1 MGNDKSIGIAKII
14 ASIFNGK
21 IGVTKATDSNVIKD
35 DKPNVVREKDDISI
49 QKSSSEILKQ
59 DNITPEMFN
68 ISETK
73 DIMQESIYDNGHY
86 SDEGA
91 NYMNSDNINTNTN
104 TNSTSDTYEAIDFIE
119 NNKDEEIDNSGL
131 SIHGQ
136 NICIRLND
144 ENERRN
150 RLKTSENNLIKK
162 FPKLK
167 ELSSADIMQKIL
179 DGIFPEGFQK
189 QMYIR
194 NLTFTGKNGYD
205 VKVLGIRPERMPG
218 DFLTEYLPDNVS
230 LLFKG
235 HISGKVFRVDS
246 VFEVMNT
253 EQLDFEVDVV
263 ATPYQTPDKIHINF
277 LYDIL
282 TNAGSITEYTEEK
295 LEEWNRYLD
304 WKKELAN
311 RQIYGCKFF
320 KTGFDEEK
328 MRLNFWLVFED
339 QDKFKVF
346 KKYLSRDIQ
355 VFDNSYSKDQWHFD
369 FAGDI
374 NNTKKRFR
382 SIELG
387 RYRGVVRE
395 YYLINNREEIN
406 DNNILDNYSFTEE
419 KISIDND
426 NENEH
431 DISIENIYDAY
442 SNPYVVQ
449 VAYELNRKDKDEI
462 NQLNLTDEEAI
473 QYIYDNILGNYFKDG
488 FLALSAIGDF
498 VLIRRFQKAI
508 EQLKKDESYSPNL
521 AMWLFNVTRA
531 RISEDIDINID
542 KWLNP
547 RIEKNENQKEAVR
560 KMIAAPDLCLIQGP
574 PGTGKT
580 TVIAE
585 AIYQFVRR
593 GDRILV
599 ASQSN
604 DAVDNALER
613 LVESPDIRAI
623 RLGQKGKR
631 KRKVEDI
638 STKKFGEDEALKYYY
653 NALST
658 QLSKNWIDLWDS
670 MESDGL
676 QYDIDIRDASL
687 FQQDIANLNQE
698 LTTVNNKYVESKE
711 YLKSLN
717 MQLEKINEDNIRIE
731 KDREQYRLAVECF
744 NDEGDSQFYLSKDL
758 LRIFEK
764 ELNKLIEK
772 TTKIGI
778 FLVENILDVD
788 KVGLSKTQVDVYL
801 LSKNLKTLKGICQ
814 KIHNVKDNDSSN
826 DGDILILH
834 SQLAEIKENLF
845 ECITNGDEDEK
856 IDFYRKKIKSIQ
868 LQIDTMK
875 YSSSVVSISEIE
887 KKILNKNII
896 DNINNEPQKWLKVFS
911 DIIKQWEQSISLV
924 LNTVKNAVD
933 SRRSI
938 DATDVINRKV
948 ATEGVIVEIKEKI
961 KRIKSQQLSKS
972 QTLLKLREKYGIDAT
987 NSEEIISYIKQMKE
1001 SNSNKLNEH
1010 RSFSNDWEKT
1020 IREFKVRLE
1029 DKDSFIYDQEYYQ
1042 QIYINACNVVGI
1054 SCTDNMRNLS
1064 DNGYNDF
1071 DVVIIDEVSKATP
1084 PELLIPLMKARK
1096 AVLVGDHRQLPPM
1109 FKEHEGSYK
1118 ELVESQEDTPE
1129 EIKELLTKEN
1139 FKKFENMVTS
1149 SLFKDYFEQA
1159 SENIKHSLLVQ
1170 YRMHSDI
1177 MEIIN
1182 RFYEQRLSCGNSE
1195 EVERLE
1201 KNHDLTIKGVDGS
1214 TFIKPENH
1222 AYWIDS
1228 SALPSGRPIYEVRP
1242 NYSTSNY
1249 NVLEKYIIIEL
1260 LKKIADSYRSK
1271 GYSRE
1276 NRKTV
1281 GVISFYQMQV
1291 NEIRDV
1297 FREAKKDFDFSS
1309 IDVDINTVD
1318 RFQGKEKNIIITS
1331 LVRNNK
1337 KGHAS
1342 RHVVAFERINVA
1354 FSRAQELLIIVGAKH
1369 MYENQSVKLPNMD
1382 MPGFKTAPVYKNI
1395 MEGLNRKG
1403 CFKTCNKIITPEIEE
1418 KIIVEYKELGG
1429 K

>member
-1 MGNDKSIGIAKII
+1 MGNDKSMGIVKLIASFFNGEIGI
-14 ASIFNGK
+14 
-21 IGVTKATDSNVIKD
+21 TKATESNMIKD
-35 DKPNVVREKDDISI
+35 DKSNIIKEKNDLSTP
-49 QKSSSEILKQ
+49 KSSDKILEI
-59 DNITPEMFN
+59 DNER
-68 ISETK
+68 
-73 DIMQESIYDNGHY
+73 D
-86 SDEGA
+86 
-91 NYMNSDNINTNTN
+91 NYMNSENTYDIND
-104 TNSTSDTYEAIDFIE
+104 TSETYTVNDYVE
-119 NNKDEEIDNSGL
+119 NNIKDEEVDNSDI
-131 SIHGQ
+131 SMHGY
-136 NICIRLND
+136 NICIHLND

-150 RLKTSENNLIKK
+150 RLKTSQVNLLKK
-162 FPKLK
+162 FPKLY
-167 ELSSADIMQKIL
+167 ELPSETLMQNIL
-179 DGIFPEGFQK
+179 DGVFTEGFQK

-194 NLTFTGKNGYD
+194 NLTFTHKNGYD
-205 VKVLGIRPERMPG
+205 IKVLGIRPERTPG
-218 DFLTEYLPDNVS
+218 DFLEDYLPNNVS

-246 VFEVMNT
+246 VFEVMDT
-253 EQLDFEVDVV
+253 EQLDFEVDVN
-263 ATPYQTPDKIHINF
+263 ATPYRTPDKIRMNF

-282 TNAGSITEYTEEK
+282 ANAGSLTQYTEEK
-295 LEEWNRYLD
+295 LEEWNQYLD

-320 KTGFDEEK
+320 KIGFDEK
-328 MRLNFWLVFED
+328 QMRLNFWLVFEN
-339 QDKFKVF
+339 QDIFKAF

-355 VFDNSYSKDQWHFD
+355 VFDNSYSKDPWHFD
-369 FAGDI
+369 FAGDM
-374 NNTKKRFR
+374 NNTRQRFR

-387 RYRGVVRE
+387 RYRGIVSE
-395 YYLINNREEIN
+395 YYLKNNRDETINSDITENYFFDDVISVNDDEE
-406 DNNILDNYSFTEE
+406 
-419 KISIDND
+419 
-426 NENEH
+426 NEN
-431 DISIENIYDAY
+431 DVSIENIYNAY
-442 SNPYVVQ
+442 SNPYIVQ
-449 VAYELNRKDKDEI
+449 VAYELNYKDRDEI
-462 NQLNLTDEEAI
+462 KQLNLTDEDVI
-473 QYIYDNILGNYFKDG
+473 QYIYDNILGNYYKDG

-498 VLIRRFQKAI
+498 VLIKRFQIAI

-521 AMWLFNVTRA
+521 AMWLFNVKRA
-531 RISEDIDINID
+531 RIPEEVDIKID

-547 RIEKNENQKEAVR
+547 RIENNENQKEAVR
-560 KMIAAPDLCLIQGP
+560 KMISAPDLCLIQGP

-593 GDRILV
+593 GDRVLV

-631 KRKVEDI
+631 KRRVDDKI
-638 STKKFGEDEALKYYY
+638 TNKFGEDEALKYYY
-653 NALST
+653 NALSN
-658 QLSKNWIDLWDS
+658 QLSKTWIDLWDS
-670 MESDGL
+670 MESDGI

-687 FQQDIANLNQE
+687 FQQDLASINQE
-698 LTTVNNKYVESKE
+698 LTVVNKKYIESKE
-711 YLKSLN
+711 YLDSLN
-717 MQLEKINEDNIRIE
+717 KQLKIINDDSIKLEAD
-731 KDREQYRLAVECF
+731 KEQYRLAVECF
-744 NDEGDSQFYLSKDL
+744 NGENDLQFYLSEDL
-758 LRIFEK
+758 IRIFEK
-764 ELNKLIEK
+764 ELNNLIERTIK
-772 TTKIGI
+772 TGI
-778 FLVENILDVD
+778 ILVEERLNVD
-788 KVGLSKTQVDVYL
+788 EMGLYKVQNDVYL
-801 LSKNLKTLKGICQ
+801 ISKRLKTLKGLYK
-814 KIHNVKDNDSSN
+814 KIQNSKGDDRRHDS
-826 DGDILILH
+826 DILILN
-834 SQLAEIKENLF
+834 SQLAEINENLLV
-845 ECITNGDEDEK
+845 CIKNEDEEGKRDCINK
-856 IDFYRKKIKSIQ
+856 ISTIQ
-868 LQIDTMK
+868 LQIDK
-875 YSSSVVSISEIE
+875 LQHSSSVVSISETE
-887 KKILNKNII
+887 KIILHKNII
-896 DNINNEPQKWLKVFS
+896 EGINNDDPEKWSNTFAE
-911 DIIKQWEQSISLV
+911 IIKQWDQSIDLSL
-924 LNTVKNAVD
+924 NKIKNIIN
-933 SRRSI
+933 SRKSI
-938 DATDVINRKV
+938 DTTDIFNHKK
-948 ATEGVIVEIKEKI
+948 ATESKIVEIKEKI
-961 KRIKSQQLSKS
+961 NEIKSQQLSKS
-972 QTLLKLREKYGIDAT
+972 QTLLKLREKYGINTT
-987 NSEEIISYIKQMKE
+987 NAEEIISYIKQLKE
-1001 SNSNKLNEH
+1001 RNLNKLNEH
-1010 RSFSNDWEKT
+1010 RSLRDDWEKT
-1020 IREFKVRLE
+1020 LREFKLRLE
-1029 DKDSFIYDQEYYQ
+1029 DKDSFKYDQEYYQ
-1042 QIYINACNVVGI
+1042 QIYVNACNVVGI
-1054 SCTDNMRNLS
+1054 SCTDNMKNLS

-1159 SENIKHSLLVQ
+1159 NETIKHSLLVQ
-1170 YRMHSDI
+1170 YRMHSNI

-1222 AYWIDS
+1222 AYWVDS

-1260 LKKIADSYRSK
+1260 LKKIAHSYKEK
-1271 GYSRE
+1271 GYSKE
-1276 NRKTV
+1276 NKKTV

-1291 NEIRDV
+1291 NEIREI
-1297 FREAKKDFDFSS
+1297 FREAKNYFDFSS

-1331 LVRNNK
+1331 LVRNNR

-1342 RHVVAFERINVA
+1342 KHVVAFERINVA

-1418 KIIVEYKELGG
+1418 KIVVEYKEMGG

>member
-1 MGNDKSIGIAKII
+1 MGNDKSMGIVKLIASFFNGEIGI
-14 ASIFNGK
+14 
-21 IGVTKATDSNVIKD
+21 TKATDSNMIKD
-35 DKPNVVREKDDISI
+35 DKSNIIKEKNDLSTP
-49 QKSSSEILKQ
+49 KSSDKILEI
-59 DNITPEMFN
+59 DNER
-68 ISETK
+68 
-73 DIMQESIYDNGHY
+73 D
-86 SDEGA
+86 
-91 NYMNSDNINTNTN
+91 NYMNSENTYDIND
-104 TNSTSDTYEAIDFIE
+104 TSETYTVNDYVE
-119 NNKDEEIDNSGL
+119 NNIKDEEVDNSDI
-131 SIHGQ
+131 SMHGY

-150 RLKTSENNLIKK
+150 RLKTSQVNLLKK
-162 FPKLK
+162 FPKLY
-167 ELSSADIMQKIL
+167 ELPSETLMQNIL
-179 DGIFPEGFQK
+179 DGVFTEGFQK

-194 NLTFTGKNGYD
+194 NLTFTHKNGYD
-205 VKVLGIRPERMPG
+205 IKVLGIRPERTPG
-218 DFLTEYLPDNVS
+218 DFLEDYLPNNVS

-246 VFEVMNT
+246 VFEVMDT
-253 EQLDFEVDVV
+253 EQLDFEVDVN
-263 ATPYQTPDKIHINF
+263 ATPYRTPDKIRMNF

-282 TNAGSITEYTEEK
+282 ANAGSLTQYTEEK
-295 LEEWNRYLD
+295 LEEWNQYLD

-320 KTGFDEEK
+320 KIGFDEK
-328 MRLNFWLVFED
+328 QMRLNFWLVFEN
-339 QDKFKVF
+339 QDIFKAF

-355 VFDNSYSKDQWHFD
+355 VFDNSYSKDPWHFD
-369 FAGDI
+369 FAGDM
-374 NNTKKRFR
+374 NNTRQRFR

-387 RYRGVVRE
+387 RYRGIVSE
-395 YYLINNREEIN
+395 YYLKNNRDETINSDITENYFFDDVISVNDDEE
-406 DNNILDNYSFTEE
+406 
-419 KISIDND
+419 
-426 NENEH
+426 NEN
-431 DISIENIYDAY
+431 DVSIENIYNAY
-442 SNPYVVQ
+442 SNPYIVQ
-449 VAYELNRKDKDEI
+449 VAYELNYKDRDEI
-462 NQLNLTDEEAI
+462 KQLNLTDEDVI
-473 QYIYDNILGNYFKDG
+473 QYIYDNILGNYYKDG

-498 VLIRRFQKAI
+498 VLIKRFQIAI

-521 AMWLFNVTRA
+521 AMWLFNVKRA
-531 RISEDIDINID
+531 RIPEEVDIKID

-547 RIEKNENQKEAVR
+547 RIENNENQKEAVR
-560 KMIAAPDLCLIQGP
+560 KMISAPDLCLIQGP

-593 GDRILV
+593 GDRVLV

-631 KRKVEDI
+631 KRRVDDKI
-638 STKKFGEDEALKYYY
+638 TNKFGEDEALKYYY
-653 NALST
+653 NALSN
-658 QLSKNWIDLWDS
+658 QLSKTWIDLWDS
-670 MESDGL
+670 MESDGI

-687 FQQDIANLNQE
+687 FQQDLASINQE
-698 LTTVNNKYVESKE
+698 LTVVNKKYIESKE
-711 YLKSLN
+711 YLDSLN
-717 MQLEKINEDNIRIE
+717 KQLKIINDDSIKLEAD
-731 KDREQYRLAVECF
+731 KEQYRLAVECF
-744 NDEGDSQFYLSKDL
+744 NGENDLQFYLSEDL
-758 LRIFEK
+758 IRIFEK
-764 ELNKLIEK
+764 ELNNLIERTIK
-772 TTKIGI
+772 TGI
-778 FLVENILDVD
+778 ILVEERLNVD
-788 KVGLSKTQVDVYL
+788 EMGLYKVQNDVYL
-801 LSKNLKTLKGICQ
+801 ISKRLKTLKGLYK
-814 KIHNVKDNDSSN
+814 KIQNSKGDDRRHDS
-826 DGDILILH
+826 DILILN
-834 SQLAEIKENLF
+834 SQLAEINENLLV
-845 ECITNGDEDEK
+845 CIKNEDEEGKRDCINK
-856 IDFYRKKIKSIQ
+856 ISTIQ
-868 LQIDTMK
+868 LQIDK
-875 YSSSVVSISEIE
+875 LQHSSSVVSISETE
-887 KKILNKNII
+887 KIILHKNII
-896 DNINNEPQKWLKVFS
+896 EGINNDDPEKWSNTFAE
-911 DIIKQWEQSISLV
+911 IIKQWDQSIDLSL
-924 LNTVKNAVD
+924 NKIKNIIN
-933 SRRSI
+933 SRKSI
-938 DATDVINRKV
+938 DTTDIFNHKK
-948 ATEGVIVEIKEKI
+948 ATESKIVEIKEKI
-961 KRIKSQQLSKS
+961 NEIKSQQLSKS
-972 QTLLKLREKYGIDAT
+972 QTLLKLREKYGINTT
-987 NSEEIISYIKQMKE
+987 NAEEIISYIKQLKE
-1001 SNSNKLNEH
+1001 RNLNKLNEH
-1010 RSFSNDWEKT
+1010 RSLRDDWEKT
-1020 IREFKVRLE
+1020 LREFKLRLE
-1029 DKDSFIYDQEYYQ
+1029 DKDSFKYDQEYYQ
-1042 QIYINACNVVGI
+1042 QIYVNACNVVGI
-1054 SCTDNMRNLS
+1054 SCTDNMKNLS

-1159 SENIKHSLLVQ
+1159 NETIKHSLLVQ
-1170 YRMHSDI
+1170 YRMHSNI

-1222 AYWIDS
+1222 AYWVDS

-1260 LKKIADSYRSK
+1260 LKKIAHSYKEK
-1271 GYSRE
+1271 GYSKE
-1276 NRKTV
+1276 NKKTV

-1291 NEIRDV
+1291 NEIREI
-1297 FREAKKDFDFSS
+1297 FREAKNYFDFSS

-1331 LVRNNK
+1331 LVRNNR

-1342 RHVVAFERINVA
+1342 KHVVAFERINVA

-1418 KIIVEYKELGG
+1418 KIVVEYKEMGG

>member
-1 MGNDKSIGIAKII
+1 MENDKTIGIAKLIT
-14 ASIFNGK
+14 SFFNGG
-21 IGVTKATDSNVIKD
+21 IGITKATESNEIKD
-35 DKPNVVREKDDISI
+35 DKSNIIKEKNDLSTP
-49 QKSSSEILKQ
+49 KSSDEILEI
-59 DNITPEMFN
+59 D
-68 ISETK
+68 
-73 DIMQESIYDNGHY
+73 
-86 SDEGA
+86 
-91 NYMNSDNINTNTN
+91 NYMNSENTYDIDD
-104 TNSTSDTYEAIDFIE
+104 TSETYTVNDYVE
-119 NNKDEEIDNSGL
+119 NNIKDEEVDNSDI
-131 SIHGQ
+131 SMHGY

-150 RLKTSENNLIKK
+150 RLKTSQVNLLKK
-162 FPKLK
+162 FPKLY
-167 ELSSADIMQKIL
+167 ELPSETLMQIIL
-179 DGIFPEGFQK
+179 DGVFTEGFQK

-194 NLTFTGKNGYD
+194 NLTFTHKNGYD
-205 VKVLGIRPERMPG
+205 IKVLGIRPERTPG
-218 DFLTEYLPDNVS
+218 DFLEDYLPNNVS

-246 VFEVMNT
+246 VFEVMDT
-253 EQLDFEVDVV
+253 EQLDFEVDVN
-263 ATPYQTPDKIHINF
+263 ATPYRTPDKIRMNF

-282 TNAGSITEYTEEK
+282 ANAGSLTQYTEEK
-295 LEEWNRYLD
+295 LEEWNQYLD

-320 KTGFDEEK
+320 KIGFDEKE
-328 MRLNFWLVFED
+328 MRLNFWLVFEN
-339 QDKFKVF
+339 QDIFKAF

-355 VFDNSYSKDQWHFD
+355 VFDNSYSKDPWHFD
-369 FAGDI
+369 FAGDV
-374 NNTKKRFR
+374 NNTRQRFR

-387 RYRGVVRE
+387 RYRGIVSE
-395 YYLINNREEIN
+395 YYLKNNRDETINSDITESHFFDDDISVNDDEE
-406 DNNILDNYSFTEE
+406 
-419 KISIDND
+419 
-426 NENEH
+426 NEN
-431 DISIENIYDAY
+431 DVSIENIYNAY
-442 SNPYVVQ
+442 SNPYIVQ
-449 VAYELNRKDKDEI
+449 VAYELNHKDRDEI
-462 NQLNLTDEEAI
+462 KQLNLTDEEAI
-473 QYIYDNILGNYFKDG
+473 QYIYDNILGNYYKDG

-498 VLIRRFQKAI
+498 VLIKRFQIAI

-521 AMWLFNVTRA
+521 AMWLFNVKRA
-531 RISEDIDINID
+531 RIPEEVDIKID

-547 RIEKNENQKEAVR
+547 RIENNENQKEAVR
-560 KMIAAPDLCLIQGP
+560 KMISAPDLCLIQGP

-593 GDRILV
+593 GDRVLV

-631 KRKVEDI
+631 KRRVDDKI
-638 STKKFGEDEALKYYY
+638 TNKFGEDEALKYYY
-653 NALST
+653 NALSN
-658 QLSKNWIDLWDS
+658 QLSKTWIDLWDS
-670 MESDGL
+670 MESDGI

-687 FQQDIANLNQE
+687 FQQDLASLNQE
-698 LTTVNNKYVESKE
+698 LTVVNKEYIESKE
-711 YLKSLN
+711 YLDSLN
-717 MQLEKINEDNIRIE
+717 KQLKIINDDSIRLE
-731 KDREQYRLAVECF
+731 ADKEQYRLAVECF
-744 NDEGDSQFYLSKDL
+744 NGENDLQFYLSEDL
-758 LRIFEK
+758 IRIFEK
-764 ELNKLIEK
+764 ELNNLIER
-772 TTKIGI
+772 TIKIGV
-778 FLVENILDVD
+778 FLVDECLNIDEMGLF
-788 KVGLSKTQVDVYL
+788 KVQTDVYL
-801 LSKNLKTLKGICQ
+801 VFKKLKILKELYKKIQNSKRDDRR
-814 KIHNVKDNDSSN
+814 HDS
-826 DGDILILH
+826 DILILN
-834 SQLAEIKENLF
+834 SQLAEINENLLS
-845 ECITNGDEDEK
+845 CIKNKDDDGQRDCINK
-856 IDFYRKKIKSIQ
+856 ISSIQ
-868 LQIDTMK
+868 LQIDK
-875 YSSSVVSISEIE
+875 LQHSSSVVSISETE
-887 KKILNKNII
+887 KIILHKNII
-896 DNINNEPQKWLKVFS
+896 EGINNDDPEKWLNTFAE
-911 DIIKQWEQSISLV
+911 IIKQWDQSIDLSL
-924 LNTVKNAVD
+924 NKIKNIIN
-933 SRRSI
+933 SRKSI
-938 DATDVINRKV
+938 DTTDIFNNKE
-948 ATEGVIVEIKEKI
+948 ATESKIVEIKEKI
-961 KRIKSQQLSKS
+961 NKIKSQQLSKS
-972 QTLLKLREKYGIDAT
+972 QTLLKLREKYGINTT
-987 NSEEIISYIKQMKE
+987 NAEEIISYIKQLKE
-1001 SNSNKLNEH
+1001 SNLNKLNEH
-1010 RSFSNDWEKT
+1010 RSFRDDWEKT
-1020 IREFKVRLE
+1020 LREFKLRLE
-1029 DKDSFIYDQEYYQ
+1029 DKDSFKYDQEYYQ
-1042 QIYINACNVVGI
+1042 QIYVNACNVVGI
-1054 SCTDNMRNLS
+1054 SCTDNMKNLS

-1159 SENIKHSLLVQ
+1159 SETIKHSLLVQ

-1222 AYWIDS
+1222 AYWVDS

-1260 LKKIADSYRSK
+1260 LKKIAHSYKEK
-1271 GYSRE
+1271 GYSKE
-1276 NRKTV
+1276 NKKTV

-1291 NEIRDV
+1291 NEIREI
-1297 FREAKKDFDFSS
+1297 FREAKNYFDFSS

-1331 LVRNNK
+1331 LVRNNR

-1342 RHVVAFERINVA
+1342 KHVVAFERINVA

-1418 KIIVEYKELGG
+1418 KIVVEYKEMGG

>member
-1 MGNDKSIGIAKII
+1 MGNDKSMGIAKLI
-14 ASIFNGK
+14 ASFFNGE
-21 IGVTKATDSNVIKD
+21 IGITKATESNVIKD
-35 DKPNVVREKDDISI
+35 DKSNIIKEKNDLSTP
-49 QKSSSEILKQ
+49 KSSDKILEI
-59 DNITPEMFN
+59 DNER
-68 ISETK
+68 
-73 DIMQESIYDNGHY
+73 D
-86 SDEGA
+86 
-91 NYMNSDNINTNTN
+91 NYMNSENTYDIND
-104 TNSTSDTYEAIDFIE
+104 TSETYTVNDYVE
-119 NNKDEEIDNSGL
+119 NNIKDEEVDNSDI
-131 SIHGQ
+131 SMHGY

-150 RLKTSENNLIKK
+150 RLKTSQVNLLKK
-162 FPKLK
+162 FPKLY
-167 ELSSADIMQKIL
+167 ELPSETLMQNIL
-179 DGIFPEGFQK
+179 DGVFTEGFQK

-194 NLTFTGKNGYD
+194 NLTFTLKNGYD
-205 VKVLGIRPERMPG
+205 IKVLGIRPERTPG
-218 DFLTEYLPDNVS
+218 DFLEDYLPNNVS

-246 VFEVMNT
+246 VFEVMDT
-253 EQLDFEVDVV
+253 EQLDFEVDVN
-263 ATPYQTPDKIHINF
+263 ATPYRTPDKIRINF

-282 TNAGSITEYTEEK
+282 ANAGSLTQYTEEK
-295 LEEWNRYLD
+295 LEEWNQYLD

-320 KTGFDEEK
+320 KIGFDEEK
-328 MRLNFWLVFED
+328 MQLNFWLVFEN

-355 VFDNSYSKDQWHFD
+355 VFDNSYSKDPWHFD
-369 FAGDI
+369 FVGDI
-374 NNTKKRFR
+374 NNTRQRFR

-387 RYRGVVRE
+387 HYRGIVSE
-395 YYLINNREEIN
+395 YYLKNNIDEIINSNSTENNFFDDDISIN
-406 DNNILDNYSFTEE
+406 DDEE
-419 KISIDND
+419 
-426 NENEH
+426 NEN
-431 DISIENIYDAY
+431 DVSIENIYNAY
-442 SNPYVVQ
+442 SNPYIVQ
-449 VAYELNRKDKDEI
+449 VAYELNYKDSDEI
-462 NQLNLTDEEAI
+462 KQLDLIDEEAI
-473 QYIYDNILGNYFKDG
+473 QYIYDNILGNYYKDG

-498 VLIRRFQKAI
+498 VLIKRFQIAI
-508 EQLKKDESYSPNL
+508 DQLKKDESYSPNL
-521 AMWLFNVTRA
+521 AMWLFNVKRA
-531 RISEDIDINID
+531 RIPEEIDIKID

-547 RIEKNENQKEAVR
+547 RIENNKNQKEAVC
-560 KMIAAPDLCLIQGP
+560 KMISAPDLCLIQGP

-585 AIYQFVRR
+585 AIYQFARR
-593 GDRILV
+593 GDRVLV

-631 KRKVEDI
+631 KRRVDDKI
-638 STKKFGEDEALKYYY
+638 TNKFGEDEALKYYY
-653 NALST
+653 NALSN
-658 QLSKNWIDLWDS
+658 QLSKKWIDLWDS
-670 MESDGL
+670 MESDGI

-687 FQQDIANLNQE
+687 FQQDLASLNQE
-698 LTTVNNKYVESKE
+698 LTVVNKEYIESKE
-711 YLKSLN
+711 YLDSLN
-717 MQLEKINEDNIRIE
+717 KQLKIINDDSIKLEAD
-731 KDREQYRLAVECF
+731 KEQYRLAVECF
-744 NDEGDSQFYLSKDL
+744 NGENDLQFYLSEDL
-758 LRIFEK
+758 IRIFEK
-764 ELNKLIEK
+764 ELNNLIERTIK
-772 TTKIGI
+772 TGI
-778 FLVENILDVD
+778 ILVEERLNVD
-788 KVGLSKTQVDVYL
+788 EMGLYKVQNDVYL
-801 LSKNLKTLKGICQ
+801 ISKRLKTLKGLYK
-814 KIHNVKDNDSSN
+814 KIQNLKGDDRRHDS
-826 DGDILILH
+826 DILILN
-834 SQLAEIKENLF
+834 SQLAEINENLLV
-845 ECITNGDEDEK
+845 CIKNEDEEGKRDCINK
-856 IDFYRKKIKSIQ
+856 ISSIQ
-868 LQIDTMK
+868 LQIDK
-875 YSSSVVSISEIE
+875 LQHFSSVVSISETE
-887 KKILNKNII
+887 KIILHKNII
-896 DNINNEPQKWLKVFS
+896 EGINNDDPEKWSNTFAE
-911 DIIKQWEQSISLV
+911 IIKQWDQSIDLSL
-924 LNTVKNAVD
+924 NKIKNIIN
-933 SRRSI
+933 SRKSI
-938 DATDVINRKV
+938 DTTDIFNHKK
-948 ATEGVIVEIKEKI
+948 ATESKIVEIKEKI
-961 KRIKSQQLSKS
+961 NEIKSQQLSKS
-972 QTLLKLREKYGIDAT
+972 QTLLKLREKYGINTT
-987 NSEEIISYIKQMKE
+987 NAEEIILYIKQLKE
-1001 SNSNKLNEH
+1001 SNLNKLNEH
-1010 RSFSNDWEKT
+1010 RSLRDDWEKT
-1020 IREFKVRLE
+1020 LREFKLRLE
-1029 DKDSFIYDQEYYQ
+1029 DKDSFKYDQEYYQ
-1042 QIYINACNVVGI
+1042 QIYVNACNVVGI
-1054 SCTDNMRNLS
+1054 SCTDNMKNLS

-1118 ELVESQEDTPE
+1118 ELVESQEDAPE
-1129 EIKELLTKEN
+1129 EIKELLNKEN

-1159 SENIKHSLLVQ
+1159 SETIKHSLLVQ

-1222 AYWIDS
+1222 AYWVDS
-1228 SALPSGRPIYEVRP
+1228 SALPCGRPIYEVRP

-1260 LKKIADSYRSK
+1260 LKKIAHSYKEK
-1271 GYSRE
+1271 GYSKE
-1276 NRKTV
+1276 NKKTV

-1291 NEIRDV
+1291 NEIREI
-1297 FREAKKDFDFSS
+1297 FREAKNYFDFSS

-1331 LVRNNK
+1331 LVRNNR

-1342 RHVVAFERINVA
+1342 KHVVAFERINVA

-1418 KIIVEYKELGG
+1418 KIVVEYKEKGG
-1429 K
+1429 I

>member
-1 MGNDKSIGIAKII
+1 MENDKTIGIVKLI
-14 ASIFNGK
+14 ASFFNGG
-21 IGVTKATDSNVIKD
+21 IGITKATESNVIKD
-35 DKPNVVREKDDISI
+35 DKSNIIKEKNDLSI
-49 QKSSSEILKQ
+49 PKSSDEILEI
-59 DNITPEMFN
+59 DNER
-68 ISETK
+68 
-73 DIMQESIYDNGHY
+73 D
-86 SDEGA
+86 
-91 NYMNSDNINTNTN
+91 NYMNSENTYDIND
-104 TNSTSDTYEAIDFIE
+104 TSETSETYIVNDYVE
-119 NNKDEEIDNSGL
+119 NNIKDEEVDNSDI
-131 SIHGQ
+131 SMHGY

-144 ENERRN
+144 ENKRRN
-150 RLKTSENNLIKK
+150 RLKTSQINLLKK
-162 FPKLK
+162 FPKLY
-167 ELSSADIMQKIL
+167 ELPSETLMQNIL
-179 DGIFPEGFQK
+179 DGVFTEGFQK

-194 NLTFTGKNGYD
+194 NLTFTHKNGYD
-205 VKVLGIRPERMPG
+205 IKVLGIRPERTPG
-218 DFLTEYLPDNVS
+218 DFLEDYLPNNVS

-235 HISGKVFRVDS
+235 HIAGKEFRVDS
-246 VFEVMNT
+246 VYEVMDT
-253 EQLDFEVDVV
+253 EQLDFEVDVN
-263 ATPYQTPDKIHINF
+263 ATPYRTPDKIRMNF

-282 TNAGSITEYTEEK
+282 ANAGSLTQYTEEK
-295 LEEWNRYLD
+295 LEEWNQYLD

-320 KTGFDEEK
+320 KIGFDENK
-328 MRLNFWLVFED
+328 MRLNFWLVFEN
-339 QDKFKVF
+339 QDIFKAF

-355 VFDNSYSKDQWHFD
+355 VFDNSYSKDPWHFD
-369 FAGDI
+369 FAGDM
-374 NNTKKRFR
+374 NNTRQRFR

-387 RYRGVVRE
+387 RYRGIVSE
-395 YYLINNREEIN
+395 YYLKNNRNKIIDSDSTENHFFDDDISIN
-406 DNNILDNYSFTEE
+406 DDEE
-419 KISIDND
+419 
-426 NENEH
+426 NEN
-431 DISIENIYDAY
+431 DVSIENIYNAY
-442 SNPYVVQ
+442 SNPYIIQ
-449 VAYELNRKDKDEI
+449 VAYELNHKDMDEI
-462 NQLNLTDEEAI
+462 KQLNLNDEEAI
-473 QYIYDNILGNYFKDG
+473 QYIYNNILGNYYKDG

-498 VLIRRFQKAI
+498 VLIKRFQIAI

-521 AMWLFNVTRA
+521 AMWLFNVKRA
-531 RISEDIDINID
+531 RIPEEIDIKID

-547 RIEKNENQKEAVR
+547 RIENNENQKEAVR
-560 KMIAAPDLCLIQGP
+560 KMISAPDLCLIQGP

-593 GDRILV
+593 GDRVLV

-631 KRKVEDI
+631 KRRVDDKI
-638 STKKFGEDEALKYYY
+638 TNKFGEDEALKYYY
-653 NALST
+653 NALSN
-658 QLSKNWIDLWDS
+658 QLSKTWIDLWDS
-670 MESDGL
+670 MESDGI

-687 FQQDIANLNQE
+687 FQQDLASLNQE
-698 LTTVNNKYVESKE
+698 LTVVNKKYIESKE
-711 YLKSLN
+711 YLDSLN
-717 MQLEKINEDNIRIE
+717 KQLEIINGDSIKLEAD
-731 KDREQYRLAVECF
+731 KKQYRLAVECF
-744 NDEGDSQFYLSKDL
+744 NGENDLQFYLSEDL
-758 LRIFEK
+758 IRIFEK
-764 ELNKLIEK
+764 ELNNLIERTIK
-772 TTKIGI
+772 TGI
-778 FLVENILDVD
+778 ILVEERLNVD
-788 KVGLSKTQVDVYL
+788 EMGLYKVQNDVYL
-801 LSKNLKTLKGICQ
+801 ISKRLKTLKGLYK
-814 KIHNVKDNDSSN
+814 KIQNSKGDDRRHDS
-826 DGDILILH
+826 DILILN
-834 SQLAEIKENLF
+834 SQLAEINENLLI
-845 ECITNGDEDEK
+845 CIKNEDEEGKRDCINK
-856 IDFYRKKIKSIQ
+856 ISSIQ
-868 LQIDTMK
+868 LQIDK
-875 YSSSVVSISEIE
+875 LQHSSSVVSISETE
-887 KKILNKNII
+887 KIILHKNII
-896 DNINNEPQKWLKVFS
+896 EGINNDDPEKWSNTFAE
-911 DIIKQWEQSISLV
+911 IIKQWDQSIDLSL
-924 LNTVKNAVD
+924 NKIKNIIN
-933 SRRSI
+933 SRKSI
-938 DATDVINRKV
+938 DTTDIFNHQK
-948 ATEGVIVEIKEKI
+948 ATESKIVEIKEKI
-961 KRIKSQQLSKS
+961 NEIKSQQLSKS
-972 QTLLKLREKYGIDAT
+972 QTLLKLREKYGINTT
-987 NSEEIISYIKQMKE
+987 NAEEIISYIKQLKE
-1001 SNSNKLNEH
+1001 SNLNKLNEH
-1010 RSFSNDWEKT
+1010 RSLRDDWEKT
-1020 IREFKVRLE
+1020 LREFKLRLE
-1029 DKDSFIYDQEYYQ
+1029 DKDSFKYDQEYYQ
-1042 QIYINACNVVGI
+1042 QIYVNACNVVGI
-1054 SCTDNMRNLS
+1054 SCTDNMKNLS

-1118 ELVESQEDTPE
+1118 ELVESQDDTPE

-1159 SENIKHSLLVQ
+1159 SETIKHSLLVQ

-1222 AYWIDS
+1222 AYWVDS

-1260 LKKIADSYRSK
+1260 LKKIAHSYKEK
-1271 GYSRE
+1271 GYSKE
-1276 NRKTV
+1276 NKKTV

-1291 NEIRDV
+1291 NEIREI
-1297 FREAKKDFDFSS
+1297 FREAKNYFDFSS

-1331 LVRNNK
+1331 LVRNNR

-1342 RHVVAFERINVA
+1342 KHVVAFERINVA

-1418 KIIVEYKELGG
+1418 KIVDEYKEMGG

>member
-1 MGNDKSIGIAKII
+1 MGNDKSMGIVKLIASFFNGEIGI
-14 ASIFNGK
+14 
-21 IGVTKATDSNVIKD
+21 TKATESNMIKD
-35 DKPNVVREKDDISI
+35 DKSNIIKEKNDLSTP
-49 QKSSSEILKQ
+49 KSSDKILEI
-59 DNITPEMFN
+59 DNER
-68 ISETK
+68 
-73 DIMQESIYDNGHY
+73 D
-86 SDEGA
+86 
-91 NYMNSDNINTNTN
+91 NYMNSENTYDIND
-104 TNSTSDTYEAIDFIE
+104 TSETYTVNDYVE
-119 NNKDEEIDNSGL
+119 NNIKDEEVDNSDI
-131 SIHGQ
+131 SMHGY

-150 RLKTSENNLIKK
+150 RLKTSQVNLLKK
-162 FPKLK
+162 FPKLY
-167 ELSSADIMQKIL
+167 ELPSETLMQNIL
-179 DGIFPEGFQK
+179 DGVFTEGFQK
-189 QMYIR
+189 QMYIK
-194 NLTFTGKNGYD
+194 NLTFTHKNGYD
-205 VKVLGIRPERMPG
+205 IKVLGIRPERTPG
-218 DFLTEYLPDNVS
+218 DFLEDYLPNNVS

-246 VFEVMNT
+246 VFEVMDT
-253 EQLDFEVDVV
+253 EQLDFEVDVN
-263 ATPYQTPDKIHINF
+263 ATPYRTPDKIRMNF

-282 TNAGSITEYTEEK
+282 ANAGSLTQYTEEK
-295 LEEWNRYLD
+295 LEEWNQYLD

-320 KTGFDEEK
+320 KIGFDEK
-328 MRLNFWLVFED
+328 QMRLNFWLVFEN
-339 QDKFKVF
+339 QDIFKAF

-355 VFDNSYSKDQWHFD
+355 VFDNSYSKDPWHFD
-369 FAGDI
+369 FAGDM
-374 NNTKKRFR
+374 NNTRQRFR

-387 RYRGVVRE
+387 RYRGIVSE
-395 YYLINNREEIN
+395 YYLKNNRDETINSDITENYFFDDVISVNDDEE
-406 DNNILDNYSFTEE
+406 
-419 KISIDND
+419 
-426 NENEH
+426 NEN
-431 DISIENIYDAY
+431 DVSIENIYNAY
-442 SNPYVVQ
+442 SNPYIVQ
-449 VAYELNRKDKDEI
+449 VAYELNYKDRDEI
-462 NQLNLTDEEAI
+462 KQLNLTDEDVI
-473 QYIYDNILGNYFKDG
+473 QYIYDNILGNYYKDG

-498 VLIRRFQKAI
+498 VLIKRFQIAI

-521 AMWLFNVTRA
+521 AMWLFNVKRA
-531 RISEDIDINID
+531 RIPEEVDIKID

-547 RIEKNENQKEAVR
+547 RIENNENQKEAVR
-560 KMIAAPDLCLIQGP
+560 KMISAPDLCLIQGP

-593 GDRILV
+593 GDRVLV

-631 KRKVEDI
+631 KRRVDDKI
-638 STKKFGEDEALKYYY
+638 TNKFGEDEALKYYY
-653 NALST
+653 NALSN
-658 QLSKNWIDLWDS
+658 QLSKTWIDLWDS
-670 MESDGL
+670 MESDGI

-687 FQQDIANLNQE
+687 FQQDLASINQE
-698 LTTVNNKYVESKE
+698 LTVVNKKYIESKE
-711 YLKSLN
+711 YLDSLN
-717 MQLEKINEDNIRIE
+717 KQLKIINDDSIKLEAD
-731 KDREQYRLAVECF
+731 KEQYRLAVECF
-744 NDEGDSQFYLSKDL
+744 NGENDLQFYLSEDL
-758 LRIFEK
+758 IRIFEK
-764 ELNKLIEK
+764 ELNNLIERTIK
-772 TTKIGI
+772 TGI
-778 FLVENILDVD
+778 ILVEERLNVD
-788 KVGLSKTQVDVYL
+788 EMGLYKVQNDVYL
-801 LSKNLKTLKGICQ
+801 ISKRLKTLKGLYK
-814 KIHNVKDNDSSN
+814 KIQNSKGDDRRHDS
-826 DGDILILH
+826 DILILN
-834 SQLAEIKENLF
+834 SQLAEINENLLV
-845 ECITNGDEDEK
+845 CIKNEDEEGKRDCINK
-856 IDFYRKKIKSIQ
+856 ISTIQ
-868 LQIDTMK
+868 LQIDK
-875 YSSSVVSISEIE
+875 LQHSSSVVSISETE
-887 KKILNKNII
+887 KIILHKNII
-896 DNINNEPQKWLKVFS
+896 EGINNDDPEKWSNTFAE
-911 DIIKQWEQSISLV
+911 IIKQWDQSIDLSL
-924 LNTVKNAVD
+924 NKIKNIIN
-933 SRRSI
+933 SRKSI
-938 DATDVINRKV
+938 DTTDIFNHKK
-948 ATEGVIVEIKEKI
+948 ATESKIVEIKEKI
-961 KRIKSQQLSKS
+961 NEIKSQQLSKS
-972 QTLLKLREKYGIDAT
+972 QTLLKLREKYGINTT
-987 NSEEIISYIKQMKE
+987 NAEEIISYIKQLKE
-1001 SNSNKLNEH
+1001 RNLNKLNEH
-1010 RSFSNDWEKT
+1010 RSLRDDWEKT
-1020 IREFKVRLE
+1020 LREFKLRLE
-1029 DKDSFIYDQEYYQ
+1029 DKDSFKYDQEYYQ
-1042 QIYINACNVVGI
+1042 QIYVNACNVVGI
-1054 SCTDNMRNLS
+1054 SCTDNMKNLS

-1159 SENIKHSLLVQ
+1159 NETIKHSLLVQ
-1170 YRMHSDI
+1170 YRMHSNI

-1222 AYWIDS
+1222 AYWVDS

-1260 LKKIADSYRSK
+1260 LKKIAHSYKEK
-1271 GYSRE
+1271 GYSKE
-1276 NRKTV
+1276 NKKTV

-1291 NEIRDV
+1291 NEIREI
-1297 FREAKKDFDFSS
+1297 FREAKNYFDFSS

-1331 LVRNNK
+1331 LVRNNR

-1342 RHVVAFERINVA
+1342 KHVVAFERINVA

-1418 KIIVEYKELGG
+1418 KIVVEYKEMGG

>member
-1 MGNDKSIGIAKII
+1 MGNDKSMGIAKLI
-14 ASIFNGK
+14 ASFFNGE
-21 IGVTKATDSNVIKD
+21 IGVTKATESNMIKD
-35 DKPNVVREKDDISI
+35 DKSNIIKEKNDLSTP
-49 QKSSSEILKQ
+49 KLS
-59 DNITPEMFN
+59 DNILE
-68 ISETK
+68 I
-73 DIMQESIYDNGHY
+73 DNERANER
-86 SDEGA
+86 D
-91 NYMNSDNINTNTN
+91 NYMNSENTYDIND
-104 TNSTSDTYEAIDFIE
+104 TSETYTVNDYVE
-119 NNKDEEIDNSGL
+119 NNIKDEEVDNSDI
-131 SIHGQ
+131 SMHGY

-150 RLKTSENNLIKK
+150 RLKTSQVNLLKK
-162 FPKLK
+162 FPKLY
-167 ELSSADIMQKIL
+167 ELPSETLMQNIL
-179 DGIFPEGFQK
+179 DGVFTEGFQK

-194 NLTFTGKNGYD
+194 NLTFTHKNGYD
-205 VKVLGIRPERMPG
+205 IKVLGIRPERTPG
-218 DFLTEYLPDNVS
+218 DFLEDYLPNNVS

-246 VFEVMNT
+246 VFEVMDT
-253 EQLDFEVDVV
+253 EQLDFEVDVN
-263 ATPYQTPDKIHINF
+263 ATPYRTPDKIRMNF

-282 TNAGSITEYTEEK
+282 ANAGSLTQYTEEK
-295 LEEWNRYLD
+295 LEEWNQYLD

-320 KTGFDEEK
+320 KIGFDEK
-328 MRLNFWLVFED
+328 NVRLNFWLVFEN
-339 QDKFKVF
+339 QDIFKAF

-355 VFDNSYSKDQWHFD
+355 VFDNSYSKDPWHFD
-369 FAGDI
+369 FAGDM
-374 NNTKKRFR
+374 NNTSQRFR

-387 RYRGVVRE
+387 RYRGIVSE
-395 YYLINNREEIN
+395 YYLKNNRDETINSDITENHFFDEDISVNDDEE
-406 DNNILDNYSFTEE
+406 
-419 KISIDND
+419 
-426 NENEH
+426 NEN
-431 DISIENIYDAY
+431 DISIENIYNAY
-442 SNPYVVQ
+442 SNPYIVQ
-449 VAYELNRKDKDEI
+449 VAYELNHKDRDEI
-462 NQLNLTDEEAI
+462 KQLNLTDEEAI
-473 QYIYDNILGNYFKDG
+473 QYIYDNILGNYYKDG

-498 VLIRRFQKAI
+498 VLIKRFQIAI

-521 AMWLFNVTRA
+521 AMWLFNVKRA
-531 RISEDIDINID
+531 RIPEEVDIKID

-547 RIEKNENQKEAVR
+547 RIKNNENQKEAVR
-560 KMIAAPDLCLIQGP
+560 KMISAPDLCLIQGP

-593 GDRILV
+593 GDRVLV

-631 KRKVEDI
+631 KRRVDDKI
-638 STKKFGEDEALKYYY
+638 TNKFGEDEALKYYY
-653 NALST
+653 NALSN
-658 QLSKNWIDLWDS
+658 QLSKTWIDLWDS
-670 MESDGL
+670 MESDGI

-687 FQQDIANLNQE
+687 FQQDLASLNQE
-698 LTTVNNKYVESKE
+698 LTVVNKEYIESKE
-711 YLKSLN
+711 NLDSLN
-717 MQLEKINEDNIRIE
+717 KQLKIINDDSIKLEAD
-731 KDREQYRLAVECF
+731 KEQYRLAVECF
-744 NDEGDSQFYLSKDL
+744 NGENDSQFYLSEDL
-758 LRIFEK
+758 IRIFEK
-764 ELNKLIEK
+764 ELNNLIERTIK
-772 TTKIGI
+772 TGI
-778 FLVENILDVD
+778 ILVEERLNVD
-788 KVGLSKTQVDVYL
+788 EMGLYKVQNDVYL
-801 LSKNLKTLKGICQ
+801 ISKRLKTLKGLYK
-814 KIHNVKDNDSSN
+814 KIQNSKGNDRRHDS
-826 DGDILILH
+826 DILILN
-834 SQLAEIKENLF
+834 SQLAEINENLLV
-845 ECITNGDEDEK
+845 CIKNEDEEGKRDCINK
-856 IDFYRKKIKSIQ
+856 ISSIQ
-868 LQIDTMK
+868 LQIDK
-875 YSSSVVSISEIE
+875 LQHSSSVVSISETE
-887 KKILNKNII
+887 KIILHKNII
-896 DNINNEPQKWLKVFS
+896 EGINNDNPEKWSNTFAE
-911 DIIKQWEQSISLV
+911 IIKQWDQSIDLSL
-924 LNTVKNAVD
+924 NKIKNIIN
-933 SRRSI
+933 SRKSI
-938 DATDVINRKV
+938 DTTDIFNHKK
-948 ATEGVIVEIKEKI
+948 AAESKIVEIKEKI
-961 KRIKSQQLSKS
+961 NEIKSQQLSKS
-972 QTLLKLREKYGIDAT
+972 QTLLKLREKYGINTT
-987 NSEEIISYIKQMKE
+987 NAEEIISYIKKLKE
-1001 SNSNKLNEH
+1001 SNLNKLNEH
-1010 RSFSNDWEKT
+1010 RSLRDDWEKT
-1020 IREFKVRLE
+1020 LREFKLRLE
-1029 DKDSFIYDQEYYQ
+1029 DKDSFKYDQEYYQ
-1042 QIYINACNVVGI
+1042 QIYVNACNVVGI
-1054 SCTDNMRNLS
+1054 SCTDNMKNLS

-1159 SENIKHSLLVQ
+1159 SETIKHSLLVQ

-1222 AYWIDS
+1222 AYWVDS

-1260 LKKIADSYRSK
+1260 LKKIAHSYKEK
-1271 GYSRE
+1271 GYSKE
-1276 NRKTV
+1276 NKKTV

-1291 NEIRDV
+1291 NEIREI
-1297 FREAKKDFDFSS
+1297 FREAKNYFDFSS

-1331 LVRNNK
+1331 LVRNNR

-1342 RHVVAFERINVA
+1342 KHVVAFERINVA

-1418 KIIVEYKELGG
+1418 KIVVEYQEMGG

>member
-1 MGNDKSIGIAKII
+1 MGNDKSMGIVKLIASFFNGEIGI
-14 ASIFNGK
+14 
-21 IGVTKATDSNVIKD
+21 TKATESNMIKD
-35 DKPNVVREKDDISI
+35 DKSNIIKEKNDLSTP
-49 QKSSSEILKQ
+49 KSSDKILEI
-59 DNITPEMFN
+59 DNER
-68 ISETK
+68 
-73 DIMQESIYDNGHY
+73 D
-86 SDEGA
+86 
-91 NYMNSDNINTNTN
+91 NYMNSENTYDIND
-104 TNSTSDTYEAIDFIE
+104 TSETYTVNDYVE
-119 NNKDEEIDNSGL
+119 NNIKDEEVDNSDI
-131 SIHGQ
+131 SMHGY

-150 RLKTSENNLIKK
+150 RLKTSQVNLLKK
-162 FPKLK
+162 FPKLY
-167 ELSSADIMQKIL
+167 ELPSETLMQNIL
-179 DGIFPEGFQK
+179 DGVFTEGFQK

-194 NLTFTGKNGYD
+194 NLTFTHKNGYD
-205 VKVLGIRPERMPG
+205 IKVLGIRPERTPG
-218 DFLTEYLPDNVS
+218 DFLEDYLPNNVS

-246 VFEVMNT
+246 VFEVMDT
-253 EQLDFEVDVV
+253 EQLDFEVDVNV
-263 ATPYQTPDKIHINF
+263 TPYRTPDKIRMNF

-282 TNAGSITEYTEEK
+282 ANAGSLTQYTEEK
-295 LEEWNRYLD
+295 LEEWNQYLD

-320 KTGFDEEK
+320 KIGFDEK
-328 MRLNFWLVFED
+328 QMRLNFWLVFEN
-339 QDKFKVF
+339 QDIFKAF

-355 VFDNSYSKDQWHFD
+355 VFDNSYSKDPWHFD
-369 FAGDI
+369 FAGDM
-374 NNTKKRFR
+374 NNTRQRFR

-387 RYRGVVRE
+387 RYRGIVSE
-395 YYLINNREEIN
+395 NYLKNNRDETINSDITENYFFDDVISVNDDEE
-406 DNNILDNYSFTEE
+406 
-419 KISIDND
+419 
-426 NENEH
+426 NEN
-431 DISIENIYDAY
+431 DVSIENIYNAY
-442 SNPYVVQ
+442 SNPYIVQ
-449 VAYELNRKDKDEI
+449 VAYELNYKDRDEI
-462 NQLNLTDEEAI
+462 KQLNLTDEDVI
-473 QYIYDNILGNYFKDG
+473 QYIYDNILGNYYKDG

-498 VLIRRFQKAI
+498 VLIKRFQIAI

-521 AMWLFNVTRA
+521 AMWLFNVKRA
-531 RISEDIDINID
+531 RIPEEVDIKID

-547 RIEKNENQKEAVR
+547 RIENNENQKEAVR
-560 KMIAAPDLCLIQGP
+560 KMISAPDLCLIQGP

-593 GDRILV
+593 GDRVLV

-631 KRKVEDI
+631 KRRVDDKI
-638 STKKFGEDEALKYYY
+638 TNKFGEDEALKYYY
-653 NALST
+653 NALSN
-658 QLSKNWIDLWDS
+658 QLSKTWIDLWDS
-670 MESDGL
+670 MESDGI

-687 FQQDIANLNQE
+687 FQQDLASINQE
-698 LTTVNNKYVESKE
+698 LTVVNKKYIESKE
-711 YLKSLN
+711 YLDSLN
-717 MQLEKINEDNIRIE
+717 KQLKIINDDSIKLEAD
-731 KDREQYRLAVECF
+731 KEQYRLAVECF
-744 NDEGDSQFYLSKDL
+744 NGENDLQFYLSEDL
-758 LRIFEK
+758 IRIFEK
-764 ELNKLIEK
+764 ELNNLIERTIK
-772 TTKIGI
+772 TGI
-778 FLVENILDVD
+778 ILVEERLNVD
-788 KVGLSKTQVDVYL
+788 EMGLYKVQNDVYL
-801 LSKNLKTLKGICQ
+801 ISKRLKTLKGLYK
-814 KIHNVKDNDSSN
+814 KIQNSKGDDRRHDS
-826 DGDILILH
+826 DILILN
-834 SQLAEIKENLF
+834 SQLAEINENLLV
-845 ECITNGDEDEK
+845 CIKNEDEEGKRDCINK
-856 IDFYRKKIKSIQ
+856 ISTIQ
-868 LQIDTMK
+868 LQIDK
-875 YSSSVVSISEIE
+875 LQHSSSVVSISETE
-887 KKILNKNII
+887 KIILHKNII
-896 DNINNEPQKWLKVFS
+896 EGINNDDPEKWSNTFAE
-911 DIIKQWEQSISLV
+911 IIKQWDQSIDLSL
-924 LNTVKNAVD
+924 NKIKNIIN
-933 SRRSI
+933 SRKSI
-938 DATDVINRKV
+938 DTTDIFNHKK
-948 ATEGVIVEIKEKI
+948 ATESKIVEIKEKI
-961 KRIKSQQLSKS
+961 NEIKSQQLSKS
-972 QTLLKLREKYGIDAT
+972 QTLLKLREKYGINTT
-987 NSEEIISYIKQMKE
+987 NAEEIISYIKQLKE
-1001 SNSNKLNEH
+1001 RNLNKLNEH
-1010 RSFSNDWEKT
+1010 RSLRDDWEKT
-1020 IREFKVRLE
+1020 LREFKLRLE
-1029 DKDSFIYDQEYYQ
+1029 DKDSFKYDQEYYQ
-1042 QIYINACNVVGI
+1042 QIYVNACNVVGI
-1054 SCTDNMRNLS
+1054 SCTDNMKNLS

-1159 SENIKHSLLVQ
+1159 NETIKHSLLVQ
-1170 YRMHSDI
+1170 YRMHSNI

-1222 AYWIDS
+1222 AYWVDS

-1260 LKKIADSYRSK
+1260 LKKIAHSYKEK
-1271 GYSRE
+1271 GYSKE
-1276 NRKTV
+1276 NKKTV

-1291 NEIRDV
+1291 NEIREI
-1297 FREAKKDFDFSS
+1297 FREAKNYFDFSS

-1331 LVRNNK
+1331 LVRNNR

-1342 RHVVAFERINVA
+1342 KHVVAFERINVA

-1418 KIIVEYKELGG
+1418 KIVVEYKEMGG

>member
-1 MGNDKSIGIAKII
+1 MGNDKSMGIAKLI
-14 ASIFNGK
+14 ASFFNGE
-21 IGVTKATDSNVIKD
+21 IGITKATESNVIKD
-35 DKPNVVREKDDISI
+35 DKSNIIKEKNDLSTP
-49 QKSSSEILKQ
+49 KSSDKILEI
-59 DNITPEMFN
+59 DNER
-68 ISETK
+68 
-73 DIMQESIYDNGHY
+73 D
-86 SDEGA
+86 
-91 NYMNSDNINTNTN
+91 NYMNSENTYDIND
-104 TNSTSDTYEAIDFIE
+104 TSETYTVNDYVE
-119 NNKDEEIDNSGL
+119 NNIKDEEVDNSDI
-131 SIHGQ
+131 SMHGY

-150 RLKTSENNLIKK
+150 RLKTSQVNLLKK
-162 FPKLK
+162 FPKLY
-167 ELSSADIMQKIL
+167 ELPSETLMQNIL
-179 DGIFPEGFQK
+179 DGVFTEGFQK

-194 NLTFTGKNGYD
+194 NLTFTLKNGYD
-205 VKVLGIRPERMPG
+205 IKVLGIRPERTPG
-218 DFLTEYLPDNVS
+218 DFLEDYLPNNVS

-246 VFEVMNT
+246 VFEVMDT
-253 EQLDFEVDVV
+253 EQLDFEVDVN
-263 ATPYQTPDKIHINF
+263 ATPYRTPDKIRINF

-282 TNAGSITEYTEEK
+282 ANAGSLTQYTEEK
-295 LEEWNRYLD
+295 LEEWNQYLD

-320 KTGFDEEK
+320 KIGFDEEK
-328 MRLNFWLVFED
+328 MQLNFWLVFEN

-355 VFDNSYSKDQWHFD
+355 VFDNSYSKDPWHFD
-369 FAGDI
+369 FVGDI
-374 NNTKKRFR
+374 NNTRQRFR

-387 RYRGVVRE
+387 HYRGIVSE
-395 YYLINNREEIN
+395 YYLKNNIDEIINSNSTENNFFDDDISIN
-406 DNNILDNYSFTEE
+406 DDEE
-419 KISIDND
+419 
-426 NENEH
+426 NEN
-431 DISIENIYDAY
+431 DVSIENIYNAY
-442 SNPYVVQ
+442 SNPYIVQ
-449 VAYELNRKDKDEI
+449 VAYELNYKDSDEI
-462 NQLNLTDEEAI
+462 KQLDLIDEEAI
-473 QYIYDNILGNYFKDG
+473 QYIYDNILGNYYKDG

-498 VLIRRFQKAI
+498 VLIKRFQIAI
-508 EQLKKDESYSPNL
+508 DQLKKDESYSPNL
-521 AMWLFNVTRA
+521 AMWLFNVKRA
-531 RISEDIDINID
+531 RIPEEIDIKID

-547 RIEKNENQKEAVR
+547 RIENNENQKEAVC
-560 KMIAAPDLCLIQGP
+560 KMISAPDLCLIQGP

-585 AIYQFVRR
+585 AIYQFARR
-593 GDRILV
+593 GDRVLV

-631 KRKVEDI
+631 KRRVDDKI
-638 STKKFGEDEALKYYY
+638 TNKFGEDEALKYYY
-653 NALST
+653 NALSN
-658 QLSKNWIDLWDS
+658 QLSKKWIDLWDS
-670 MESDGL
+670 MESDGI

-687 FQQDIANLNQE
+687 FQQDLASLNQE
-698 LTTVNNKYVESKE
+698 LTVVNKEYIESKE
-711 YLKSLN
+711 YLDSLN
-717 MQLEKINEDNIRIE
+717 KQLKIINDDSIKLEAD
-731 KDREQYRLAVECF
+731 KEQYRLAVECF
-744 NDEGDSQFYLSKDL
+744 NGENDLQFYLSEDL
-758 LRIFEK
+758 IRIFEK
-764 ELNKLIEK
+764 ELNNLIERTIK
-772 TTKIGI
+772 TGI
-778 FLVENILDVD
+778 ILVEERLNVD
-788 KVGLSKTQVDVYL
+788 EMGLYKVQNDVYL
-801 LSKNLKTLKGICQ
+801 ISKRLKTLKGLYK
-814 KIHNVKDNDSSN
+814 KIQNLKGDDRRHDS
-826 DGDILILH
+826 DILILN
-834 SQLAEIKENLF
+834 SQLAEINENLLV
-845 ECITNGDEDEK
+845 CIKNEDEEGKRDCINK
-856 IDFYRKKIKSIQ
+856 ISSIQ
-868 LQIDTMK
+868 LQIDK
-875 YSSSVVSISEIE
+875 LQHFSSVVSISETG
-887 KKILNKNII
+887 KIILHKNII
-896 DNINNEPQKWLKVFS
+896 EGINNDDPEKWSNTFAE
-911 DIIKQWEQSISLV
+911 IIKQWDQSIDLSL
-924 LNTVKNAVD
+924 NKIKNIIN
-933 SRRSI
+933 SRKSI
-938 DATDVINRKV
+938 DTTDIFNHKK
-948 ATEGVIVEIKEKI
+948 ATESKIVEIKEKI
-961 KRIKSQQLSKS
+961 NEIKSQQLSKS
-972 QTLLKLREKYGIDAT
+972 QTLLKLREKYGINTT
-987 NSEEIISYIKQMKE
+987 NAEEIILYIKQLKE
-1001 SNSNKLNEH
+1001 SNLNKLNEH
-1010 RSFSNDWEKT
+1010 RSLRDDWEKT
-1020 IREFKVRLE
+1020 LREFKLRLE
-1029 DKDSFIYDQEYYQ
+1029 DKDSFKYDQEYYQ
-1042 QIYINACNVVGI
+1042 QIYVNACNVVGI
-1054 SCTDNMRNLS
+1054 SCTDNMKNLS

-1118 ELVESQEDTPE
+1118 ELVESQEDAPE
-1129 EIKELLTKEN
+1129 EIKELLNKEN

-1159 SENIKHSLLVQ
+1159 SETIKHSLLVQ

-1222 AYWIDS
+1222 AYWVDS

-1260 LKKIADSYRSK
+1260 LKKIAHSYKEK
-1271 GYSRE
+1271 GYSKE
-1276 NRKTV
+1276 NKKTV

-1291 NEIRDV
+1291 NEIREI
-1297 FREAKKDFDFSS
+1297 FREAKNYFDFSS

-1331 LVRNNK
+1331 LVRNNR

-1342 RHVVAFERINVA
+1342 KHVVAFERINVA

-1418 KIIVEYKELGG
+1418 KIVVEYKEKGG
-1429 K
+1429 I

>member
-1 MGNDKSIGIAKII
+1 MGNDKSMGIVKLIASFFNGEIGI
-14 ASIFNGK
+14 
-21 IGVTKATDSNVIKD
+21 TKATESNMIKD
-35 DKPNVVREKDDISI
+35 DKSNIIKEKNDLSTP
-49 QKSSSEILKQ
+49 KSSDKILEI
-59 DNITPEMFN
+59 DNER
-68 ISETK
+68 
-73 DIMQESIYDNGHY
+73 D
-86 SDEGA
+86 
-91 NYMNSDNINTNTN
+91 NYMNSENTYDIND
-104 TNSTSDTYEAIDFIE
+104 TSETYTVNDYVE
-119 NNKDEEIDNSGL
+119 NNIKDEEVDNSDI
-131 SIHGQ
+131 SMHGY

-150 RLKTSENNLIKK
+150 RLKTSQVNLLKK
-162 FPKLK
+162 FPKLY
-167 ELSSADIMQKIL
+167 ELPSETLMQNIL
-179 DGIFPEGFQK
+179 DGVFTEGFQK

-194 NLTFTGKNGYD
+194 NLTFTHKNGYD
-205 VKVLGIRPERMPG
+205 IKVLGIRPERTPG
-218 DFLTEYLPDNVS
+218 DFLEDYLPNNVS

-246 VFEVMNT
+246 VFEVMDT
-253 EQLDFEVDVV
+253 EQLDFEVDVN
-263 ATPYQTPDKIHINF
+263 ATPYRTPDKIRMNF

-282 TNAGSITEYTEEK
+282 ANAGSLTQYTEEK
-295 LEEWNRYLD
+295 LEEWNQYLD

-311 RQIYGCKFF
+311 RQIYGCKFY
-320 KTGFDEEK
+320 KIGFDEK
-328 MRLNFWLVFED
+328 QMRLNFWLVFEN
-339 QDKFKVF
+339 QDIFKAF

-355 VFDNSYSKDQWHFD
+355 VFDNSYSKDPWHFD
-369 FAGDI
+369 FAGDM
-374 NNTKKRFR
+374 NNTRQRFR

-387 RYRGVVRE
+387 RYRGIVSE
-395 YYLINNREEIN
+395 YYLKNNRDETINSDITENYFFDDVISVNDDEE
-406 DNNILDNYSFTEE
+406 
-419 KISIDND
+419 
-426 NENEH
+426 NEN
-431 DISIENIYDAY
+431 DVSIENIYNAY
-442 SNPYVVQ
+442 SNPYIVQ
-449 VAYELNRKDKDEI
+449 VAYELNYKDRDEI
-462 NQLNLTDEEAI
+462 KQLNLTDEDVI
-473 QYIYDNILGNYFKDG
+473 QYIYDNILGNYYKDG

-498 VLIRRFQKAI
+498 VLIKRFQIAI

-521 AMWLFNVTRA
+521 AMWLFNVKRA
-531 RISEDIDINID
+531 RIPEEVDIKID

-547 RIEKNENQKEAVR
+547 RIENNENQKEAVR
-560 KMIAAPDLCLIQGP
+560 KMISAPDLCLIQGP

-593 GDRILV
+593 GDRVLV

-631 KRKVEDI
+631 KRRVDDKI
-638 STKKFGEDEALKYYY
+638 TNKFGEDEALKYYY
-653 NALST
+653 NALSN
-658 QLSKNWIDLWDS
+658 QLSKTWIDLWDS
-670 MESDGL
+670 MESDGI

-687 FQQDIANLNQE
+687 FQQDLASINQE
-698 LTTVNNKYVESKE
+698 LTVVNKKYIESKE
-711 YLKSLN
+711 YLDSLN
-717 MQLEKINEDNIRIE
+717 KQLKIINDDSIKLEAD
-731 KDREQYRLAVECF
+731 KEQYRLAVECF
-744 NDEGDSQFYLSKDL
+744 NGENDLQFYLSEDL
-758 LRIFEK
+758 IRIFEK
-764 ELNKLIEK
+764 ELNNLIERTIK
-772 TTKIGI
+772 TGI
-778 FLVENILDVD
+778 ILVEERLNVD
-788 KVGLSKTQVDVYL
+788 EMGLYKVQNDVYL
-801 LSKNLKTLKGICQ
+801 ISKRLKTLKGLYK
-814 KIHNVKDNDSSN
+814 KIQNSKGDDRRHDS
-826 DGDILILH
+826 DILILN
-834 SQLAEIKENLF
+834 SQLAEINENLLV
-845 ECITNGDEDEK
+845 CIKNEDEEGKRDCINK
-856 IDFYRKKIKSIQ
+856 ISTIQ
-868 LQIDTMK
+868 LQIDK
-875 YSSSVVSISEIE
+875 LQHSSSVVSISETE
-887 KKILNKNII
+887 KIILHKNII
-896 DNINNEPQKWLKVFS
+896 EGINNDDPEKWSNTFAE
-911 DIIKQWEQSISLV
+911 IIKQWDQSIDLSL
-924 LNTVKNAVD
+924 NKIKNIIN
-933 SRRSI
+933 SRKSI
-938 DATDVINRKV
+938 DTTDIFNHKK
-948 ATEGVIVEIKEKI
+948 ATESKIVEIKEKI
-961 KRIKSQQLSKS
+961 NEIKSQQLSKS
-972 QTLLKLREKYGIDAT
+972 QTLLKLREKYGINTT
-987 NSEEIISYIKQMKE
+987 NAEEIISYIKQLKE
-1001 SNSNKLNEH
+1001 RNLNKLNEH
-1010 RSFSNDWEKT
+1010 RSLRDDWEKT
-1020 IREFKVRLE
+1020 LREFKLRLE
-1029 DKDSFIYDQEYYQ
+1029 DKDSFKYDQEYYQ
-1042 QIYINACNVVGI
+1042 QIYVNACNVVGI
-1054 SCTDNMRNLS
+1054 SCTDNMKNLS

-1159 SENIKHSLLVQ
+1159 NETIKHSLLVQ
-1170 YRMHSDI
+1170 YRMHSNI

-1222 AYWIDS
+1222 AYWVDS

-1260 LKKIADSYRSK
+1260 LKKIAHSYKEK
-1271 GYSRE
+1271 GYSKE
-1276 NRKTV
+1276 NKKTV

-1291 NEIRDV
+1291 NEIREI
-1297 FREAKKDFDFSS
+1297 FREAKNYFDFSS

-1331 LVRNNK
+1331 LVRNNR

-1342 RHVVAFERINVA
+1342 KHVVAFERINVA

-1418 KIIVEYKELGG
+1418 KIVVEYKEMGG

>member
-1 MGNDKSIGIAKII
+1 MGNDKSMGIAKLI
-14 ASIFNGK
+14 ASFFNGE
-21 IGVTKATDSNVIKD
+21 IGITKATESNVIKD
-35 DKPNVVREKDDISI
+35 DKSNIIKEKNDLSTP
-49 QKSSSEILKQ
+49 KSSDKILEI
-59 DNITPEMFN
+59 DNER
-68 ISETK
+68 
-73 DIMQESIYDNGHY
+73 D
-86 SDEGA
+86 
-91 NYMNSDNINTNTN
+91 NYMNSENTYDIND
-104 TNSTSDTYEAIDFIE
+104 TSETYTVNDYVE
-119 NNKDEEIDNSGL
+119 NNIKDEEVDNSDI
-131 SIHGQ
+131 SMHGY

-150 RLKTSENNLIKK
+150 RLKTSQVNLLKK
-162 FPKLK
+162 FPKLY
-167 ELSSADIMQKIL
+167 ELPSETLMQNIL
-179 DGIFPEGFQK
+179 DGVFTEGFQK

-194 NLTFTGKNGYD
+194 NLTFTLKNGYD
-205 VKVLGIRPERMPG
+205 IKVLGIRPERTPG
-218 DFLTEYLPDNVS
+218 DFLEDYLPNNVS

-246 VFEVMNT
+246 VFEVMDT
-253 EQLDFEVDVV
+253 EQLDFEVDVN
-263 ATPYQTPDKIHINF
+263 ATPYRTPDKIRINF

-282 TNAGSITEYTEEK
+282 ANAGSLTQYTEEK
-295 LEEWNRYLD
+295 LEEWNQYLD

-320 KTGFDEEK
+320 KIGFDEEK
-328 MRLNFWLVFED
+328 MQLNFWLVFEN

-355 VFDNSYSKDQWHFD
+355 VFDNSYSKDPWHFD
-369 FAGDI
+369 FVGDI
-374 NNTKKRFR
+374 NNTRQRFR

-387 RYRGVVRE
+387 HYRGIVSE
-395 YYLINNREEIN
+395 YYLKNNIDEIINSNSTENNFFDDDISIN
-406 DNNILDNYSFTEE
+406 DDEE
-419 KISIDND
+419 
-426 NENEH
+426 NEN
-431 DISIENIYDAY
+431 DVSIENIYNAY
-442 SNPYVVQ
+442 SNPYIVQ
-449 VAYELNRKDKDEI
+449 VAYELNYKDSDEI
-462 NQLNLTDEEAI
+462 KQLDLIDEEAI
-473 QYIYDNILGNYFKDG
+473 QYIYDNILGNYYKDG

-498 VLIRRFQKAI
+498 VLIKRFQIAI
-508 EQLKKDESYSPNL
+508 DQLKKDESYSPNL
-521 AMWLFNVTRA
+521 AMWLFNVKRA
-531 RISEDIDINID
+531 RIPEEIDIKID

-547 RIEKNENQKEAVR
+547 RIENNENQKEAVC
-560 KMIAAPDLCLIQGP
+560 KMISAPDLCLIQGP

-585 AIYQFVRR
+585 AIYQFARR
-593 GDRILV
+593 GDRVLV

-631 KRKVEDI
+631 KRRVDDKI
-638 STKKFGEDEALKYYY
+638 TNKFGEEEALKYYY
-653 NALST
+653 NALSN
-658 QLSKNWIDLWDS
+658 QLSKKWIDLWDS
-670 MESDGL
+670 MESDGI

-687 FQQDIANLNQE
+687 FQQDLASLNQE
-698 LTTVNNKYVESKE
+698 LTVVNKEYIESKE
-711 YLKSLN
+711 YLDSLN
-717 MQLEKINEDNIRIE
+717 KQLKIINDDSIKLEAD
-731 KDREQYRLAVECF
+731 KEQYRLAVECF
-744 NDEGDSQFYLSKDL
+744 NGENDLQFYLSEDL
-758 LRIFEK
+758 IRIFEK
-764 ELNKLIEK
+764 ELNNLIERTIK
-772 TTKIGI
+772 TGI
-778 FLVENILDVD
+778 ILVEERLNVD
-788 KVGLSKTQVDVYL
+788 EMGLYKVQNDVYL
-801 LSKNLKTLKGICQ
+801 ISKRLKTLKGLYK
-814 KIHNVKDNDSSN
+814 KIQNLKGDDRRHDS
-826 DGDILILH
+826 DILILN
-834 SQLAEIKENLF
+834 SQLAEINENLLV
-845 ECITNGDEDEK
+845 CIKNEDEEGKRDCINK
-856 IDFYRKKIKSIQ
+856 ISSIQ
-868 LQIDTMK
+868 LQIDK
-875 YSSSVVSISEIE
+875 LQHFSSVVSISETE
-887 KKILNKNII
+887 KIILHKNII
-896 DNINNEPQKWLKVFS
+896 EGINNDDPEKWSNTFAE
-911 DIIKQWEQSISLV
+911 IIKQWDQSIDLSL
-924 LNTVKNAVD
+924 NKIKNIIN
-933 SRRSI
+933 SRKSI
-938 DATDVINRKV
+938 DTTDIFNHKK
-948 ATEGVIVEIKEKI
+948 ATESKIVEIKEKI
-961 KRIKSQQLSKS
+961 NEIKSQQLSKS
-972 QTLLKLREKYGIDAT
+972 QTLLKLREKYGINTT
-987 NSEEIISYIKQMKE
+987 NAEEIILYIKQLKE
-1001 SNSNKLNEH
+1001 SNLNKLNEH
-1010 RSFSNDWEKT
+1010 RSLRDDWEKT
-1020 IREFKVRLE
+1020 LREFKLRLE
-1029 DKDSFIYDQEYYQ
+1029 DKDSFKYDQEYYQ
-1042 QIYINACNVVGI
+1042 QIYVNACNVVGI
-1054 SCTDNMRNLS
+1054 SCTDNMKNLS

-1118 ELVESQEDTPE
+1118 ELVESQEDAPE
-1129 EIKELLTKEN
+1129 EIKELLNKEN

-1159 SENIKHSLLVQ
+1159 SETIKHSLLVQ

-1222 AYWIDS
+1222 AYWVDS

-1260 LKKIADSYRSK
+1260 LKKIAHSYKEK
-1271 GYSRE
+1271 GYSKE
-1276 NRKTV
+1276 NKKTV

-1291 NEIRDV
+1291 NEIREI
-1297 FREAKKDFDFSS
+1297 FREAKNYFDFSS

-1331 LVRNNK
+1331 LVRNNR

-1342 RHVVAFERINVA
+1342 KHVVAFERINVA

-1418 KIIVEYKELGG
+1418 KIVVEYKEKGG
-1429 K
+1429 I

>member
-1 MGNDKSIGIAKII
+1 MGNDKSMGIVKLIASFFNGEIGI
-14 ASIFNGK
+14 
-21 IGVTKATDSNVIKD
+21 TKATESNMIKD
-35 DKPNVVREKDDISI
+35 DKSNIIKEKNDLSTP
-49 QKSSSEILKQ
+49 KSSDKILEI
-59 DNITPEMFN
+59 DNER
-68 ISETK
+68 
-73 DIMQESIYDNGHY
+73 D
-86 SDEGA
+86 
-91 NYMNSDNINTNTN
+91 NYMNSENTYDIND
-104 TNSTSDTYEAIDFIE
+104 TSETYTVNDYVE
-119 NNKDEEIDNSGL
+119 NNIKDEEVDNSDI
-131 SIHGQ
+131 SMHGY

-150 RLKTSENNLIKK
+150 RLKTSQVNLLKK
-162 FPKLK
+162 FPKLY
-167 ELSSADIMQKIL
+167 ELPSETLMQNIL
-179 DGIFPEGFQK
+179 DGVFTEGFQK

-194 NLTFTGKNGYD
+194 NLTFTHKNGYD
-205 VKVLGIRPERMPG
+205 IKVLGIRPERTPG
-218 DFLTEYLPDNVS
+218 DFLEDYLPNNVS

-246 VFEVMNT
+246 VFEVMDT
-253 EQLDFEVDVV
+253 EQLDFEVDVN
-263 ATPYQTPDKIHINF
+263 ATPYRTPDKIRMNF

-282 TNAGSITEYTEEK
+282 ANAGSLTQYTEEK
-295 LEEWNRYLD
+295 LEEWNQYLD

-320 KTGFDEEK
+320 KIGFDEK
-328 MRLNFWLVFED
+328 QMRLNFWLVFEN
-339 QDKFKVF
+339 QDIFKAF

-355 VFDNSYSKDQWHFD
+355 VFDNSYSKDPWHFD
-369 FAGDI
+369 FAGDM
-374 NNTKKRFR
+374 NNTRQRFR

-387 RYRGVVRE
+387 RYRGIVSE
-395 YYLINNREEIN
+395 YYLKNNRDETINSDITENYFFDDVISVNDDEE
-406 DNNILDNYSFTEE
+406 
-419 KISIDND
+419 
-426 NENEH
+426 NEN
-431 DISIENIYDAY
+431 DVSIENIYNAY
-442 SNPYVVQ
+442 SNPYIVQ
-449 VAYELNRKDKDEI
+449 VAYELNYKDRDEI
-462 NQLNLTDEEAI
+462 KQLNLTDEDVI
-473 QYIYDNILGNYFKDG
+473 QYIYDNILGNYYKDG

-498 VLIRRFQKAI
+498 VLIKRFQIAI

-521 AMWLFNVTRA
+521 AMWLFNVKRA
-531 RISEDIDINID
+531 RIPEEVDIKID

-547 RIEKNENQKEAVR
+547 RIENNENQKEAVR
-560 KMIAAPDLCLIQGP
+560 KMISAPDLCLIQGP

-593 GDRILV
+593 GDRVLV

-631 KRKVEDI
+631 KRRVDDKI
-638 STKKFGEDEALKYYY
+638 TNKFGENEALKYYY
-653 NALST
+653 NALSN
-658 QLSKNWIDLWDS
+658 QLSKTWIDLWDS
-670 MESDGL
+670 MESDGI

-687 FQQDIANLNQE
+687 FQQDLASINQE
-698 LTTVNNKYVESKE
+698 LTVVNKKYIESKE
-711 YLKSLN
+711 YLDSLN
-717 MQLEKINEDNIRIE
+717 KQLKIINDDSIKLEAD
-731 KDREQYRLAVECF
+731 KEQYRLAVECF
-744 NDEGDSQFYLSKDL
+744 NGENDLQFYLSEDL
-758 LRIFEK
+758 IRIFEK
-764 ELNKLIEK
+764 ELNNLIERTIK
-772 TTKIGI
+772 TGI
-778 FLVENILDVD
+778 ILVEERLNVD
-788 KVGLSKTQVDVYL
+788 EMGLYKVQNDVYL
-801 LSKNLKTLKGICQ
+801 ISKRLKTLKGLYK
-814 KIHNVKDNDSSN
+814 KIQNSKGDDRRHDS
-826 DGDILILH
+826 DILILN
-834 SQLAEIKENLF
+834 SQLAEINENLLV
-845 ECITNGDEDEK
+845 CIKNEDEEGKRDCINK
-856 IDFYRKKIKSIQ
+856 ISTIQ
-868 LQIDTMK
+868 LQIDK
-875 YSSSVVSISEIE
+875 LQHSSSVVSISETE
-887 KKILNKNII
+887 KIILHKNII
-896 DNINNEPQKWLKVFS
+896 EGINNDDPEKWSNTFAE
-911 DIIKQWEQSISLV
+911 IIKQWDQSIDLSL
-924 LNTVKNAVD
+924 NKIKNIIN
-933 SRRSI
+933 SRKSI
-938 DATDVINRKV
+938 DTTDIFNHKK
-948 ATEGVIVEIKEKI
+948 ATESKIVEIKEKI
-961 KRIKSQQLSKS
+961 NEIKSQQLSKS
-972 QTLLKLREKYGIDAT
+972 QTLLKLREKYGINTT
-987 NSEEIISYIKQMKE
+987 NAEEIISYIKQLKE
-1001 SNSNKLNEH
+1001 RNLNKLNEH
-1010 RSFSNDWEKT
+1010 RSLRDDWEKT
-1020 IREFKVRLE
+1020 LREFKLRLE
-1029 DKDSFIYDQEYYQ
+1029 DKDSFKYDQEYYQ
-1042 QIYINACNVVGI
+1042 QIYVNACNVVGI
-1054 SCTDNMRNLS
+1054 SCTDNMKNLS

-1159 SENIKHSLLVQ
+1159 NETIKHSLLVQ
-1170 YRMHSDI
+1170 YRMHSNI

-1222 AYWIDS
+1222 AYWVDS

-1260 LKKIADSYRSK
+1260 LKKIAHSYKEK
-1271 GYSRE
+1271 GYSKE
-1276 NRKTV
+1276 NKKTV

-1291 NEIRDV
+1291 NEIREI
-1297 FREAKKDFDFSS
+1297 FREAKNYFDFSS

-1331 LVRNNK
+1331 LVRNNR

-1342 RHVVAFERINVA
+1342 KHVVAFERINVA

-1418 KIIVEYKELGG
+1418 KIVVEYKEMGG

>member
-1 MGNDKSIGIAKII
+1 MGNDKSMGIVKLIASFFNGEIGI
-14 ASIFNGK
+14 
-21 IGVTKATDSNVIKD
+21 TKATESNMIKD
-35 DKPNVVREKDDISI
+35 DKSNIIKEKNDLSTP
-49 QKSSSEILKQ
+49 KSSDKILEI
-59 DNITPEMFN
+59 DNER
-68 ISETK
+68 
-73 DIMQESIYDNGHY
+73 D
-86 SDEGA
+86 
-91 NYMNSDNINTNTN
+91 NYMNSENTYDIND
-104 TNSTSDTYEAIDFIE
+104 TSETYTVNDYVE
-119 NNKDEEIDNSGL
+119 NNIKDEEVDNSDI
-131 SIHGQ
+131 SMHGY

-150 RLKTSENNLIKK
+150 RLKTSQVNLLKK
-162 FPKLK
+162 FPKLY
-167 ELSSADIMQKIL
+167 ELPSETLMQNIL
-179 DGIFPEGFQK
+179 DGVFTEGFQK

-194 NLTFTGKNGYD
+194 NLTFTHKNGYD
-205 VKVLGIRPERMPG
+205 IKVLGIRPERTPG
-218 DFLTEYLPDNVS
+218 DFLEDYLPNNVS

-246 VFEVMNT
+246 VFEVMDT
-253 EQLDFEVDVV
+253 EQLDFEVDVN
-263 ATPYQTPDKIHINF
+263 ATPYRTPDKIRMNF

-282 TNAGSITEYTEEK
+282 ANAGSLTQYTEEK
-295 LEEWNRYLD
+295 LEEWNQYLD

-320 KTGFDEEK
+320 KIGFDEK
-328 MRLNFWLVFED
+328 QMRLNFWLVFEN
-339 QDKFKVF
+339 QDIFKAF

-355 VFDNSYSKDQWHFD
+355 VFDNSYSKDPWHFD
-369 FAGDI
+369 FAGDM
-374 NNTKKRFR
+374 NNTRQRFR

-387 RYRGVVRE
+387 RYRGIVSE
-395 YYLINNREEIN
+395 YYLKNNRDETINSDITENYFFDDVISVNDDEE
-406 DNNILDNYSFTEE
+406 
-419 KISIDND
+419 
-426 NENEH
+426 NEN
-431 DISIENIYDAY
+431 DVSIENIYNAY
-442 SNPYVVQ
+442 SNPYIVQ
-449 VAYELNRKDKDEI
+449 VAYELNYKDRDEI
-462 NQLNLTDEEAI
+462 KQLNLTDEDVI
-473 QYIYDNILGNYFKDG
+473 QYIYDNILGNYYKDG

-498 VLIRRFQKAI
+498 VLIKRFQIAI

-521 AMWLFNVTRA
+521 AMWLFNVKRA
-531 RISEDIDINID
+531 RIPEEVDIKID

-547 RIEKNENQKEAVR
+547 RIENNENQKEAVR
-560 KMIAAPDLCLIQGP
+560 KMISAPDLCLIQGP

-593 GDRILV
+593 GDRVLV

-631 KRKVEDI
+631 KRRVDDKI
-638 STKKFGEDEALKYYY
+638 TNKFGEDEALKYYY
-653 NALST
+653 NALSN
-658 QLSKNWIDLWDS
+658 QLSKTWIDLWDS
-670 MESDGL
+670 MESDGI

-687 FQQDIANLNQE
+687 FQQDLASINQE
-698 LTTVNNKYVESKE
+698 LTVVNKKYIESKE
-711 YLKSLN
+711 YLDSLN
-717 MQLEKINEDNIRIE
+717 KQLKIINDDSIKLEAD
-731 KDREQYRLAVECF
+731 KEQYRLAVECF
-744 NDEGDSQFYLSKDL
+744 NGENDLQFYLSEDL
-758 LRIFEK
+758 IRIFEK
-764 ELNKLIEK
+764 ELNNLIERTIK
-772 TTKIGI
+772 TGI
-778 FLVENILDVD
+778 ILVEERLNVD
-788 KVGLSKTQVDVYL
+788 EMGLYKVQNDVYL
-801 LSKNLKTLKGICQ
+801 ISKRLKTLKGLYK
-814 KIHNVKDNDSSN
+814 KIQNSKGDDRRHDS
-826 DGDILILH
+826 DILILN
-834 SQLAEIKENLF
+834 SQLAEINENLLV
-845 ECITNGDEDEK
+845 CIKNEDEEGKRDCINK
-856 IDFYRKKIKSIQ
+856 ISTIQ
-868 LQIDTMK
+868 LQIDK
-875 YSSSVVSISEIE
+875 LQHSSSVVSISETE
-887 KKILNKNII
+887 KIILHKNII
-896 DNINNEPQKWLKVFS
+896 EGINNDDPEKWSNTFAE
-911 DIIKQWEQSISLV
+911 IIKQWDQSIDLSL
-924 LNTVKNAVD
+924 NKIKNIIN
-933 SRRSI
+933 SRKSI
-938 DATDVINRKV
+938 DTTDIFNHKK
-948 ATEGVIVEIKEKI
+948 ATESKIVEIIEKI
-961 KRIKSQQLSKS
+961 NEIKSQQLSKS
-972 QTLLKLREKYGIDAT
+972 QTLLKLREKYGINTT
-987 NSEEIISYIKQMKE
+987 NAEEIISYIKQLKE
-1001 SNSNKLNEH
+1001 RNLNKLNEH
-1010 RSFSNDWEKT
+1010 RSLRDDWEKT
-1020 IREFKVRLE
+1020 LREFKLRLE
-1029 DKDSFIYDQEYYQ
+1029 DKDSFKYDQEYYQ
-1042 QIYINACNVVGI
+1042 QIYVNACNVVGI
-1054 SCTDNMRNLS
+1054 SCTDNMKNLS

-1159 SENIKHSLLVQ
+1159 NETIKHSLLVQ
-1170 YRMHSDI
+1170 YRMHSNI

-1222 AYWIDS
+1222 AYWVDS

-1260 LKKIADSYRSK
+1260 LKKIAHSYKEK
-1271 GYSRE
+1271 GYSKE
-1276 NRKTV
+1276 NKKTV

-1291 NEIRDV
+1291 NEIREI
-1297 FREAKKDFDFSS
+1297 FREAKNYFDFSS

-1331 LVRNNK
+1331 LVRNNR

-1342 RHVVAFERINVA
+1342 KHVVAFERINVA

-1418 KIIVEYKELGG
+1418 KIVVEYKEMGG

>member
-1 MGNDKSIGIAKII
+1 MENDKTIGIVKLI
-14 ASIFNGK
+14 ASFFNGR
-21 IGVTKATDSNVIKD
+21 IGITKATESNVIKD
-35 DKPNVVREKDDISI
+35 DKSNIIKEKNDLSI
-49 QKSSSEILKQ
+49 PKSSDEILEI
-59 DNITPEMFN
+59 DNER
-68 ISETK
+68 
-73 DIMQESIYDNGHY
+73 D
-86 SDEGA
+86 
-91 NYMNSDNINTNTN
+91 NYMNSENTYDIND
-104 TNSTSDTYEAIDFIE
+104 TSETYIVNDYVE
-119 NNKDEEIDNSGL
+119 NNIKDEEVDNSDI
-131 SIHGQ
+131 SMHGY

-144 ENERRN
+144 ENKRRN
-150 RLKTSENNLIKK
+150 RLKTSQINLLKK
-162 FPKLK
+162 FPKLY
-167 ELSSADIMQKIL
+167 ELPSETLMQNIL
-179 DGIFPEGFQK
+179 DGVFTEGFQK

-194 NLTFTGKNGYD
+194 NLTFTHKNGYD
-205 VKVLGIRPERMPG
+205 IKVLGIRPERTPG
-218 DFLTEYLPDNVS
+218 DFLEDYLPNNVS

-235 HISGKVFRVDS
+235 HIAGKEFRVDS
-246 VFEVMNT
+246 VYEVMDT
-253 EQLDFEVDVV
+253 EQLDFEVDVN
-263 ATPYQTPDKIHINF
+263 ATPYRTPDKIRMNF

-282 TNAGSITEYTEEK
+282 ANAGSLTQYTEEK
-295 LEEWNRYLD
+295 LEEWNQYLD

-320 KTGFDEEK
+320 KIGFDENK
-328 MRLNFWLVFED
+328 MRLNFWLVFEN
-339 QDKFKVF
+339 QDIFKAF

-355 VFDNSYSKDQWHFD
+355 VFDNSYSKDPWHFD
-369 FAGDI
+369 FAGDM
-374 NNTKKRFR
+374 NNTRQRFR

-387 RYRGVVRE
+387 RYRGIVSE
-395 YYLINNREEIN
+395 YYLKNNRNEIIDSDSTENHFFDDDISIN
-406 DNNILDNYSFTEE
+406 DDEE
-419 KISIDND
+419 
-426 NENEH
+426 NEN
-431 DISIENIYDAY
+431 DVSIENIYNAY
-442 SNPYVVQ
+442 SNPYIVQ
-449 VAYELNRKDKDEI
+449 VAYELNHKDRDEI
-462 NQLNLTDEEAI
+462 KQLNLNDEEAI
-473 QYIYDNILGNYFKDG
+473 QYIYNNILGNYYKDG

-498 VLIRRFQKAI
+498 VLIKRFQIAI

-521 AMWLFNVTRA
+521 AMWLFNVKRA
-531 RISEDIDINID
+531 RIPEEIDIKID

-547 RIEKNENQKEAVR
+547 RIENNENQKEAVR
-560 KMIAAPDLCLIQGP
+560 KMISAPDLCLIQGP

-593 GDRILV
+593 GDRVLV

-631 KRKVEDI
+631 KRRVDDKI
-638 STKKFGEDEALKYYY
+638 TNKFGEDEALKYYY
-653 NALST
+653 NALSN
-658 QLSKNWIDLWDS
+658 QLSKKWIDLWDS
-670 MESDGL
+670 MESDGI

-687 FQQDIANLNQE
+687 FQQDLASLNQE
-698 LTTVNNKYVESKE
+698 LTVVNKKYIESKE
-711 YLKSLN
+711 YLDSLN
-717 MQLEKINEDNIRIE
+717 KQLDIINDDSTKLEAD
-731 KDREQYRLAVECF
+731 KEQYRKAIECF
-744 NDEGDSQFYLSKDL
+744 NGKNDLQFYLSEDL
-758 LRIFEK
+758 IRIFEK
-764 ELNKLIEK
+764 ELNNLIERTIK
-772 TTKIGI
+772 TGI
-778 FLVENILDVD
+778 ILVEERLNVD
-788 KVGLSKTQVDVYL
+788 EMGLYKVQNDVYL
-801 LSKNLKTLKGICQ
+801 ISKRLKTLKGLYK
-814 KIHNVKDNDSSN
+814 KIQNSKGDDRRHDS
-826 DGDILILH
+826 DILILN
-834 SQLAEIKENLF
+834 SQLAEINENLLV
-845 ECITNGDEDEK
+845 CIKNEDEEGKRDCINK
-856 IDFYRKKIKSIQ
+856 ISSIQ
-868 LQIDTMK
+868 LQIDK
-875 YSSSVVSISEIE
+875 LQHSSSVVSISETE
-887 KKILNKNII
+887 KIILHKNII
-896 DNINNEPQKWLKVFS
+896 EGINNDNPEKWSNTFAE
-911 DIIKQWEQSISLV
+911 IIKQWDQSIDLSL
-924 LNTVKNAVD
+924 NKIKNIIN
-933 SRRSI
+933 SRKSI
-938 DATDVINRKV
+938 DTTDIFNHIK
-948 ATEGVIVEIKEKI
+948 ATESKIVEIKEKI
-961 KRIKSQQLSKS
+961 NEIKSQQLSKS
-972 QTLLKLREKYGIDAT
+972 QTLLKLREKYGINTT
-987 NSEEIISYIKQMKE
+987 NAEEIISYIKQLKE
-1001 SNSNKLNEH
+1001 SNLNKLNEH
-1010 RSFSNDWEKT
+1010 RSLRDDWEKT
-1020 IREFKVRLE
+1020 LREFKLRLE
-1029 DKDSFIYDQEYYQ
+1029 DKDSFKYDQEYYQ
-1042 QIYINACNVVGI
+1042 QIYVNACNVVGI
-1054 SCTDNMRNLS
+1054 SCTDNMKNLS

-1118 ELVESQEDTPE
+1118 ELVESQDDTPE

-1159 SENIKHSLLVQ
+1159 SETIKHSLLVQ

-1222 AYWIDS
+1222 AYWVDS

-1260 LKKIADSYRSK
+1260 LKKIAHSYKEK
-1271 GYSRE
+1271 GYSKE
-1276 NRKTV
+1276 NKKTV

-1291 NEIRDV
+1291 NEIREI
-1297 FREAKKDFDFSS
+1297 FREAKNYFDFSS

-1331 LVRNNK
+1331 LVRNNR

-1342 RHVVAFERINVA
+1342 KHVVAFERINVA

-1418 KIIVEYKELGG
+1418 KIVDEYKEMGG

>member
-1 MGNDKSIGIAKII
+1 MENDKTIGIAKLIT
-14 ASIFNGK
+14 SFFNGG
-21 IGVTKATDSNVIKD
+21 IGITKATESNEIKD
-35 DKPNVVREKDDISI
+35 DKSNIIKEKNDLSTP
-49 QKSSSEILKQ
+49 KSSDEILEI
-59 DNITPEMFN
+59 D
-68 ISETK
+68 
-73 DIMQESIYDNGHY
+73 
-86 SDEGA
+86 
-91 NYMNSDNINTNTN
+91 NYMNSENTYDIDD
-104 TNSTSDTYEAIDFIE
+104 TSETYTVNDYVE
-119 NNKDEEIDNSGL
+119 NNIKDEEVDNSDI
-131 SIHGQ
+131 SMHGY

-150 RLKTSENNLIKK
+150 RLKTSQVNLLKK
-162 FPKLK
+162 FPKLY
-167 ELSSADIMQKIL
+167 ELPSETLMQIIL
-179 DGIFPEGFQK
+179 DGVFTEGFQK

-194 NLTFTGKNGYD
+194 NLTFTHKNGYD
-205 VKVLGIRPERMPG
+205 IKVLGIRPERTPG
-218 DFLTEYLPDNVS
+218 DFLEDYLPNNVS

-246 VFEVMNT
+246 VFEVMDT
-253 EQLDFEVDVV
+253 EQLDFEVDVN
-263 ATPYQTPDKIHINF
+263 ATPYRTPDKIRMNF

-282 TNAGSITEYTEEK
+282 ANAGSLTQYTEEK
-295 LEEWNRYLD
+295 LEEWNQYLD

-320 KTGFDEEK
+320 KIGFDEKE
-328 MRLNFWLVFED
+328 MRLNFWLVFEN
-339 QDKFKVF
+339 QDIFKAF

-355 VFDNSYSKDQWHFD
+355 VFDNSYSKDPWHFD
-369 FAGDI
+369 FAGDV
-374 NNTKKRFR
+374 NNTRQRFR

-387 RYRGVVRE
+387 RYRGIVSE
-395 YYLINNREEIN
+395 YYLKNNRDETINSDITESHFFDDDISVNDDEE
-406 DNNILDNYSFTEE
+406 
-419 KISIDND
+419 
-426 NENEH
+426 NEN
-431 DISIENIYDAY
+431 DVSIENIYNAY
-442 SNPYVVQ
+442 SNPYIVQ
-449 VAYELNRKDKDEI
+449 VAYELNHKDRDEI
-462 NQLNLTDEEAI
+462 KQLNLTDEEAI
-473 QYIYDNILGNYFKDG
+473 QYIYENILGNYYKDG

-498 VLIRRFQKAI
+498 VLIKRFQIAI

-521 AMWLFNVTRA
+521 AMWLFNVKRA
-531 RISEDIDINID
+531 RIPEEVDIKID

-547 RIEKNENQKEAVR
+547 RIENNENQKEAVR
-560 KMIAAPDLCLIQGP
+560 KMISAPDLCLIQGP

-593 GDRILV
+593 GDRVLV

-631 KRKVEDI
+631 KRRVDDKI
-638 STKKFGEDEALKYYY
+638 TNKFGEDEALKYYY
-653 NALST
+653 NALSN
-658 QLSKNWIDLWDS
+658 QLSKTWIDLWDS
-670 MESDGL
+670 MESDGI

-687 FQQDIANLNQE
+687 FQQDLASLNQE
-698 LTTVNNKYVESKE
+698 LTVVNKEYIESKE
-711 YLKSLN
+711 YLDSLN
-717 MQLEKINEDNIRIE
+717 KQLKIINDDSIRLE
-731 KDREQYRLAVECF
+731 ADKEQYRLAVECF
-744 NDEGDSQFYLSKDL
+744 NGENDLQFYLSEDL
-758 LRIFEK
+758 IRIFEK
-764 ELNKLIEK
+764 ELNNLIER
-772 TTKIGI
+772 TIKIGV
-778 FLVENILDVD
+778 FLVDECLNIDEMGLF
-788 KVGLSKTQVDVYL
+788 KVQTDVYL
-801 LSKNLKTLKGICQ
+801 VFKKLKILKELYKKIQNSKRDDRR
-814 KIHNVKDNDSSN
+814 HDS
-826 DGDILILH
+826 DILILN
-834 SQLAEIKENLF
+834 SQLAEINENLLS
-845 ECITNGDEDEK
+845 CIKNKDDDGQRDCINK
-856 IDFYRKKIKSIQ
+856 ISSIQ
-868 LQIDTMK
+868 LQIDK
-875 YSSSVVSISEIE
+875 LQHSSSVVSISETE
-887 KKILNKNII
+887 KIILHKNII
-896 DNINNEPQKWLKVFS
+896 EGINNDDPEKWLNTFAE
-911 DIIKQWEQSISLV
+911 IIKQWDQSIDLSL
-924 LNTVKNAVD
+924 NKIKNIIN
-933 SRRSI
+933 SRKSI
-938 DATDVINRKV
+938 DTTDIFNNKE
-948 ATEGVIVEIKEKI
+948 ATESKIVEIKEKI
-961 KRIKSQQLSKS
+961 NKIKSQQLSKS
-972 QTLLKLREKYGIDAT
+972 QTLLKLREKYGINTT
-987 NSEEIISYIKQMKE
+987 NAEEIISYIKQLKE
-1001 SNSNKLNEH
+1001 SNLNKLNEH
-1010 RSFSNDWEKT
+1010 RSFRDDWEKT
-1020 IREFKVRLE
+1020 LREFKLRLE
-1029 DKDSFIYDQEYYQ
+1029 DKDSFKYDQEYYQ
-1042 QIYINACNVVGI
+1042 QIYVNACNVVGI
-1054 SCTDNMRNLS
+1054 SCTDNMKNLS

-1159 SENIKHSLLVQ
+1159 SETIKHSLLVQ

-1222 AYWIDS
+1222 AYWVDS

-1260 LKKIADSYRSK
+1260 LKKIAHSYKEK
-1271 GYSRE
+1271 GYSKE
-1276 NRKTV
+1276 NKKTV

-1291 NEIRDV
+1291 NEIREI
-1297 FREAKKDFDFSS
+1297 FREAKNYFDFSS

-1331 LVRNNK
+1331 LVRNNR

-1342 RHVVAFERINVA
+1342 KHVVAFERINVA

-1418 KIIVEYKELGG
+1418 KIVVEYKEMGG

>member
-1 MGNDKSIGIAKII
+1 MGNDKSMGIVKLIASFFNGEIGI
-14 ASIFNGK
+14 
-21 IGVTKATDSNVIKD
+21 TKATESNMIKD
-35 DKPNVVREKDDISI
+35 DKSNIIKEKNDLSTP
-49 QKSSSEILKQ
+49 KSSDKILEI
-59 DNITPEMFN
+59 DNER
-68 ISETK
+68 
-73 DIMQESIYDNGHY
+73 D
-86 SDEGA
+86 
-91 NYMNSDNINTNTN
+91 NYMNSENTYDIND
-104 TNSTSDTYEAIDFIE
+104 TSETYTVNDYVE
-119 NNKDEEIDNSGL
+119 NNIKDEEVDNSDI
-131 SIHGQ
+131 SMHGY

-150 RLKTSENNLIKK
+150 RLKTSQVNLLKK
-162 FPKLK
+162 FPKLY
-167 ELSSADIMQKIL
+167 ELPSETLMQNIL
-179 DGIFPEGFQK
+179 DGVFTEGFQK

-194 NLTFTGKNGYD
+194 NLTFTHKNGYD
-205 VKVLGIRPERMPG
+205 IKVLGIRPERTPG
-218 DFLTEYLPDNVS
+218 DFLEDYLPNNVS

-246 VFEVMNT
+246 VFEVMDT
-253 EQLDFEVDVV
+253 EQLDFEVDVN
-263 ATPYQTPDKIHINF
+263 ATPYRTPDKIRMNF

-282 TNAGSITEYTEEK
+282 ANAGSLTQYTEEK
-295 LEEWNRYLD
+295 LEEWNQYLD

-320 KTGFDEEK
+320 KIGFDEK
-328 MRLNFWLVFED
+328 QMRLNFWLVFEN
-339 QDKFKVF
+339 QDIFKAF

-355 VFDNSYSKDQWHFD
+355 VFDNSYSKDPWHFD
-369 FAGDI
+369 FAGDM
-374 NNTKKRFR
+374 NNTRQRFR

-387 RYRGVVRE
+387 RYRGIVSE
-395 YYLINNREEIN
+395 YYLKNNRDETINSDITENYFFDDVISVNDDEE
-406 DNNILDNYSFTEE
+406 
-419 KISIDND
+419 
-426 NENEH
+426 NEN
-431 DISIENIYDAY
+431 DVSIENIYNAY
-442 SNPYVVQ
+442 SNPYIVQ
-449 VAYELNRKDKDEI
+449 VAYELNYKDRDEI
-462 NQLNLTDEEAI
+462 KQLNLTDEDVI
-473 QYIYDNILGNYFKDG
+473 QYIYDNILGNYYKDG

-498 VLIRRFQKAI
+498 VLIKRFQIAI

-521 AMWLFNVTRA
+521 AMWLFNVKRA
-531 RISEDIDINID
+531 RIPEEVDIKID

-547 RIEKNENQKEAVR
+547 RIENNENQKEAVR
-560 KMIAAPDLCLIQGP
+560 KMISAPDLCLIQGP

-593 GDRILV
+593 GDRVLV

-631 KRKVEDI
+631 KRRVDDKI
-638 STKKFGEDEALKYYY
+638 TNKFGEDEALKYYY
-653 NALST
+653 NALSN
-658 QLSKNWIDLWDS
+658 QLSKTWIDLWDS
-670 MESDGL
+670 MESDGI

-687 FQQDIANLNQE
+687 FQQDLASINQE
-698 LTTVNNKYVESKE
+698 LTVVNKKYIESKE
-711 YLKSLN
+711 YLDSLN
-717 MQLEKINEDNIRIE
+717 KQLKIINDDSIKLEAD
-731 KDREQYRLAVECF
+731 KEQYRLAVECF
-744 NDEGDSQFYLSKDL
+744 NGENDLQFYLSEDL
-758 LRIFEK
+758 IRIFEK
-764 ELNKLIEK
+764 ELNNLIERTIK
-772 TTKIGI
+772 TGI
-778 FLVENILDVD
+778 ILVEERLNVD
-788 KVGLSKTQVDVYL
+788 EMGLYKVQNDVYL
-801 LSKNLKTLKGICQ
+801 ISKRLKTLKGLYK
-814 KIHNVKDNDSSN
+814 KIQNSKGDDRRHDS
-826 DGDILILH
+826 DILILN
-834 SQLAEIKENLF
+834 SQLAEINENLLV
-845 ECITNGDEDEK
+845 CIKNEDEEGKRDCINK
-856 IDFYRKKIKSIQ
+856 ISTIQ
-868 LQIDTMK
+868 LQIDK
-875 YSSSVVSISEIE
+875 LQHSSSVVSISETE
-887 KKILNKNII
+887 KIILHKNII
-896 DNINNEPQKWLKVFS
+896 EGINNDDPEKWSNTFAE
-911 DIIKQWEQSISLV
+911 IIKQWDQSIDLSL
-924 LNTVKNAVD
+924 NKIKNIIN
-933 SRRSI
+933 SRKSI
-938 DATDVINRKV
+938 DTTDIFNHKK
-948 ATEGVIVEIKEKI
+948 ATESKIVEIKEKI
-961 KRIKSQQLSKS
+961 NEIKSQQLSKS
-972 QTLLKLREKYGIDAT
+972 QTLLKLREKYGINTT
-987 NSEEIISYIKQMKE
+987 NAEEIISYIKQLKE
-1001 SNSNKLNEH
+1001 RNLNKLNEH
-1010 RSFSNDWEKT
+1010 RSLRDDWEKT
-1020 IREFKVRLE
+1020 LREFKLRLE
-1029 DKDSFIYDQEYYQ
+1029 DKDSFKYDQEYYQ
-1042 QIYINACNVVGI
+1042 QIYVNACNVVGI
-1054 SCTDNMRNLS
+1054 SCTDNMKNLS

-1159 SENIKHSLLVQ
+1159 NETIKHSLLVQ
-1170 YRMHSDI
+1170 YRMHSNI

-1222 AYWIDS
+1222 AYWVDS

-1260 LKKIADSYRSK
+1260 LKKIAHSYKEK
-1271 GYSRE
+1271 GYSKE
-1276 NRKTV
+1276 NKKTV

-1291 NEIRDV
+1291 NEIREI
-1297 FREAKKDFDFSS
+1297 FREAKNYFDFSS

-1331 LVRNNK
+1331 LVRNNR

-1342 RHVVAFERINVA
+1342 KHVVAFERINVA

-1418 KIIVEYKELGG
+1418 KIVVEYKEMGG

>member
-1 MGNDKSIGIAKII
+1 MGNDKSMGIVKLIASFFNGEIGI
-14 ASIFNGK
+14 
-21 IGVTKATDSNVIKD
+21 TKATESNMIKD
-35 DKPNVVREKDDISI
+35 DKSNIIKEKNDLSTP
-49 QKSSSEILKQ
+49 KSSDKILEI
-59 DNITPEMFN
+59 DNER
-68 ISETK
+68 
-73 DIMQESIYDNGHY
+73 D
-86 SDEGA
+86 
-91 NYMNSDNINTNTN
+91 NYMNSENTYDIND
-104 TNSTSDTYEAIDFIE
+104 TSETYTVNDYVE
-119 NNKDEEIDNSGL
+119 NNIKDEEVDNSDI
-131 SIHGQ
+131 SMHGY

-150 RLKTSENNLIKK
+150 RLKTSQVNLLKK
-162 FPKLK
+162 FPKLY
-167 ELSSADIMQKIL
+167 ELPSETLMQNIL
-179 DGIFPEGFQK
+179 DGVLTEGFQK

-194 NLTFTGKNGYD
+194 NLTFTHKNGYD
-205 VKVLGIRPERMPG
+205 IKVLGIRPERTPG
-218 DFLTEYLPDNVS
+218 DFLEDYLPNNVS

-246 VFEVMNT
+246 VFEVMDT
-253 EQLDFEVDVV
+253 EQLDFEVDVN
-263 ATPYQTPDKIHINF
+263 ATPYRTPDKIRMNF

-282 TNAGSITEYTEEK
+282 ANAGSLTQYTEEK
-295 LEEWNRYLD
+295 LEEWNQYLD

-320 KTGFDEEK
+320 KIGFDEK
-328 MRLNFWLVFED
+328 QMRLNFWLVFEN
-339 QDKFKVF
+339 QDIFKAF

-355 VFDNSYSKDQWHFD
+355 VFDNSYSKDPWHFD
-369 FAGDI
+369 FAGDM
-374 NNTKKRFR
+374 NNTRQRFR

-387 RYRGVVRE
+387 RYRGIVSE
-395 YYLINNREEIN
+395 YYLKNNRDETINSDITENYFFDDVISVNDDEE
-406 DNNILDNYSFTEE
+406 
-419 KISIDND
+419 
-426 NENEH
+426 NEN
-431 DISIENIYDAY
+431 DVSIENIYNAY
-442 SNPYVVQ
+442 SNPYIVQ
-449 VAYELNRKDKDEI
+449 VAYELNYKDRDEI
-462 NQLNLTDEEAI
+462 KQLNLTDEDVI
-473 QYIYDNILGNYFKDG
+473 QYIYDNILGNYYKDG

-498 VLIRRFQKAI
+498 VLIKRFQIAI

-521 AMWLFNVTRA
+521 AMWLFNVKRA
-531 RISEDIDINID
+531 RIPEEVDIKID

-547 RIEKNENQKEAVR
+547 RIENNENQKEAVR
-560 KMIAAPDLCLIQGP
+560 KMISAPDLCLIQGP

-593 GDRILV
+593 GDRVLV

-631 KRKVEDI
+631 KRRVDDKI
-638 STKKFGEDEALKYYY
+638 TNKFGEDEALKYYY
-653 NALST
+653 NALSN
-658 QLSKNWIDLWDS
+658 QLSKTWIDLWDS
-670 MESDGL
+670 MESDGI

-687 FQQDIANLNQE
+687 FQQDLASINQE
-698 LTTVNNKYVESKE
+698 LTVVNKKYIESKE
-711 YLKSLN
+711 YLDSLN
-717 MQLEKINEDNIRIE
+717 KQLKIINDDSIKLEAD
-731 KDREQYRLAVECF
+731 KEQYRLAVECF
-744 NDEGDSQFYLSKDL
+744 NGENDLQFYLSEDL
-758 LRIFEK
+758 IRIFEK
-764 ELNKLIEK
+764 ELNNLIERTIK
-772 TTKIGI
+772 TGI
-778 FLVENILDVD
+778 ILVEERLNVD
-788 KVGLSKTQVDVYL
+788 EMGLYKVQNDVYL
-801 LSKNLKTLKGICQ
+801 ISKRLKTLKGLYK
-814 KIHNVKDNDSSN
+814 KIQNSKGDDRRHDS
-826 DGDILILH
+826 DILILN
-834 SQLAEIKENLF
+834 SQLAEINENLLV
-845 ECITNGDEDEK
+845 CIKNEDEEGKRDCINK
-856 IDFYRKKIKSIQ
+856 ISTIQ
-868 LQIDTMK
+868 LQIDK
-875 YSSSVVSISEIE
+875 LQHSSSVVSISETE
-887 KKILNKNII
+887 KIILHKNII
-896 DNINNEPQKWLKVFS
+896 EGINNDDPEKWSNTFAE
-911 DIIKQWEQSISLV
+911 IIKQWDQSIDLSL
-924 LNTVKNAVD
+924 NKIKNIIN
-933 SRRSI
+933 SRKSI
-938 DATDVINRKV
+938 DTTDIFNHKK
-948 ATEGVIVEIKEKI
+948 ATESKIVEIKEKI
-961 KRIKSQQLSKS
+961 NEIKSQQLSKS
-972 QTLLKLREKYGIDAT
+972 QTLLKLREKYGINTT
-987 NSEEIISYIKQMKE
+987 NAEEIISYIKQLKE
-1001 SNSNKLNEH
+1001 RNLNKLNEH
-1010 RSFSNDWEKT
+1010 RSLRDDWEKT
-1020 IREFKVRLE
+1020 LREFKLRLE
-1029 DKDSFIYDQEYYQ
+1029 DKDSFKYDQEYYQ
-1042 QIYINACNVVGI
+1042 QIYVNACNVVGI
-1054 SCTDNMRNLS
+1054 SCTDNMKNLS

-1159 SENIKHSLLVQ
+1159 SETIKHSLLVQ

-1222 AYWIDS
+1222 AYWVDS

-1260 LKKIADSYRSK
+1260 LKKIAHSYKEK
-1271 GYSRE
+1271 GYSKE
-1276 NRKTV
+1276 NKKTV

-1291 NEIRDV
+1291 NEIREI
-1297 FREAKKDFDFSS
+1297 FREAKNYFDFSS

-1331 LVRNNK
+1331 LVRNNR

-1342 RHVVAFERINVA
+1342 KHVVAFERINVA

-1418 KIIVEYKELGG
+1418 KIVVEYKEMGG

>member
-1 MGNDKSIGIAKII
+1 MENDKTIGIVKLI
-14 ASIFNGK
+14 ASFFYGG
-21 IGVTKATDSNVIKD
+21 IGITKATESNVIKD
-35 DKPNVVREKDDISI
+35 DKSNIIKEKNDLSI
-49 QKSSSEILKQ
+49 PKSSDEILEI
-59 DNITPEMFN
+59 DNER
-68 ISETK
+68 
-73 DIMQESIYDNGHY
+73 D
-86 SDEGA
+86 
-91 NYMNSDNINTNTN
+91 NYMNSENTYDIND
-104 TNSTSDTYEAIDFIE
+104 TSETSETYIVNDYVE
-119 NNKDEEIDNSGL
+119 NNIKDEEVDNSDI
-131 SIHGQ
+131 SMHGY

-144 ENERRN
+144 ENKRRN
-150 RLKTSENNLIKK
+150 RLKTSQINLLKK
-162 FPKLK
+162 FPKLY
-167 ELSSADIMQKIL
+167 ELPSETLMQNIL
-179 DGIFPEGFQK
+179 DGVFTEGFQK

-194 NLTFTGKNGYD
+194 NLTFTHKNGYD
-205 VKVLGIRPERMPG
+205 IKVLGIRPERTPG
-218 DFLTEYLPDNVS
+218 DFLEDYLPNNVS

-235 HISGKVFRVDS
+235 HIAGKEFRVDS
-246 VFEVMNT
+246 VYEVMDT
-253 EQLDFEVDVV
+253 EQLDFEVDVN
-263 ATPYQTPDKIHINF
+263 ATPYRTPDKIRMNF

-282 TNAGSITEYTEEK
+282 ANAGSLTQYTEEK
-295 LEEWNRYLD
+295 LEEWNQYLD

-320 KTGFDEEK
+320 KIGFDENK
-328 MRLNFWLVFED
+328 MRLNFWLVFEN
-339 QDKFKVF
+339 QDIFKAF

-355 VFDNSYSKDQWHFD
+355 VFDNSYSKDPWHFD
-369 FAGDI
+369 FAGDM
-374 NNTKKRFR
+374 NNTRQRFR

-387 RYRGVVRE
+387 RYRGIVSE
-395 YYLINNREEIN
+395 YYLKNNRNKIIDSDSTENHFFDDDISIN
-406 DNNILDNYSFTEE
+406 DDEE
-419 KISIDND
+419 
-426 NENEH
+426 NEN
-431 DISIENIYDAY
+431 DVSIENIYNAY
-442 SNPYVVQ
+442 SNPYIVQ
-449 VAYELNRKDKDEI
+449 VAYELNHKDMDEI
-462 NQLNLTDEEAI
+462 KQLNLNDEEAI
-473 QYIYDNILGNYFKDG
+473 QYIYNNILGNYYKDG

-498 VLIRRFQKAI
+498 VLIKRFQIAI

-521 AMWLFNVTRA
+521 AMWLFNVKRA
-531 RISEDIDINID
+531 RIPEEIDIKID

-547 RIEKNENQKEAVR
+547 RIENNENQKEAVR
-560 KMIAAPDLCLIQGP
+560 KMISAPDLCLIQGP

-593 GDRILV
+593 GDRVLV

-631 KRKVEDI
+631 KRRVDDKI
-638 STKKFGEDEALKYYY
+638 TNKFGEDEALKYYY
-653 NALST
+653 NALSN
-658 QLSKNWIDLWDS
+658 QLSKTWIDLWDS
-670 MESDGL
+670 MESDGI

-687 FQQDIANLNQE
+687 FQQDLASLNQE
-698 LTTVNNKYVESKE
+698 LTVVNKKYIESKE
-711 YLKSLN
+711 YLDSLN
-717 MQLEKINEDNIRIE
+717 KQLEIINGDSIKLEAD
-731 KDREQYRLAVECF
+731 KKQYRLAVECF
-744 NDEGDSQFYLSKDL
+744 NGENDLQFYLSEDL
-758 LRIFEK
+758 IRIFEK
-764 ELNKLIEK
+764 ELNNLIERTIK
-772 TTKIGI
+772 TGI
-778 FLVENILDVD
+778 ILVEERLNVD
-788 KVGLSKTQVDVYL
+788 EMGLYKVQNDVYL
-801 LSKNLKTLKGICQ
+801 ISKRLKTLKGLYK
-814 KIHNVKDNDSSN
+814 KIQNSKGDDRRHDS
-826 DGDILILH
+826 DILILN
-834 SQLAEIKENLF
+834 SQLAEINENLLI
-845 ECITNGDEDEK
+845 CIKNEDEEGKRDCINK
-856 IDFYRKKIKSIQ
+856 ISSIQ
-868 LQIDTMK
+868 LQIDK
-875 YSSSVVSISEIE
+875 LQHSSSVVSISETE
-887 KKILNKNII
+887 KIILHKNII
-896 DNINNEPQKWLKVFS
+896 EGINNDDPEKWSNTFAE
-911 DIIKQWEQSISLV
+911 IIKQWDQSIDLSL
-924 LNTVKNAVD
+924 NKIKNIIN
-933 SRRSI
+933 SRKSI
-938 DATDVINRKV
+938 DTTDIFNHQK
-948 ATEGVIVEIKEKI
+948 ATESKIVEIKEKI
-961 KRIKSQQLSKS
+961 NEIKSQQLSKS
-972 QTLLKLREKYGIDAT
+972 QTLLKLREKYGINTT
-987 NSEEIISYIKQMKE
+987 NAEEIISYIKQLKE
-1001 SNSNKLNEH
+1001 SNLNKLNEH
-1010 RSFSNDWEKT
+1010 RSLRDDWEKT
-1020 IREFKVRLE
+1020 LREFKLRLE
-1029 DKDSFIYDQEYYQ
+1029 DKDSFKYDQEYYQ
-1042 QIYINACNVVGI
+1042 QIYVNACNVVGI
-1054 SCTDNMRNLS
+1054 SCTDNMKNLS

-1118 ELVESQEDTPE
+1118 ELVESQDDTPE

-1159 SENIKHSLLVQ
+1159 SETIKHSLLVQ

-1222 AYWIDS
+1222 AYWVDS

-1260 LKKIADSYRSK
+1260 LKKIAHSYKEK
-1271 GYSRE
+1271 GYSKE
-1276 NRKTV
+1276 NKKTV

-1291 NEIRDV
+1291 NEIREI
-1297 FREAKKDFDFSS
+1297 FREAKNYFDFSS

-1331 LVRNNK
+1331 LVRNNR

-1342 RHVVAFERINVA
+1342 KHVVAFERINVA

-1418 KIIVEYKELGG
+1418 KIVDEYKEMGG

>member
-1 MGNDKSIGIAKII
+1 MGNDKSMGIVKLIASFFNGEIGI
-14 ASIFNGK
+14 
-21 IGVTKATDSNVIKD
+21 TKATESNMIKD
-35 DKPNVVREKDDISI
+35 DKSNIIKEKNDLSTP
-49 QKSSSEILKQ
+49 KSSDKILEI
-59 DNITPEMFN
+59 DNER
-68 ISETK
+68 
-73 DIMQESIYDNGHY
+73 D
-86 SDEGA
+86 
-91 NYMNSDNINTNTN
+91 NYMNSENTYDIND
-104 TNSTSDTYEAIDFIE
+104 TSETYTVNDYVE
-119 NNKDEEIDNSGL
+119 NNIKDEEVDNSDI
-131 SIHGQ
+131 SMHGY

-150 RLKTSENNLIKK
+150 RLKTSQVNLLKK
-162 FPKLK
+162 FPKLY
-167 ELSSADIMQKIL
+167 ELPSETLMQNIL
-179 DGIFPEGFQK
+179 DGVFTEGFQK

-194 NLTFTGKNGYD
+194 NLTFTHKNGYD
-205 VKVLGIRPERMPG
+205 IKVLGIRPERTPG
-218 DFLTEYLPDNVS
+218 DFLEDYLPNNVS

-246 VFEVMNT
+246 VFEVMDT
-253 EQLDFEVDVV
+253 EQLDFEVDVN
-263 ATPYQTPDKIHINF
+263 ATPYRTPDKIRMNF

-282 TNAGSITEYTEEK
+282 ANAGSLTQYTEEK
-295 LEEWNRYLD
+295 LEEWNQYLD

-320 KTGFDEEK
+320 KIGFDEK
-328 MRLNFWLVFED
+328 QMRLNFWLVFEN
-339 QDKFKVF
+339 QDIFKAF

-355 VFDNSYSKDQWHFD
+355 VFDNSYSKDPWHFD
-369 FAGDI
+369 FAGDM
-374 NNTKKRFR
+374 NNTRQRFR

-387 RYRGVVRE
+387 RYRGIVSE
-395 YYLINNREEIN
+395 YYLKNNRDETINSDITENYFFDDVISVNDDEE
-406 DNNILDNYSFTEE
+406 
-419 KISIDND
+419 
-426 NENEH
+426 NEN
-431 DISIENIYDAY
+431 DVSIENIYNAY
-442 SNPYVVQ
+442 SNPYIVQ
-449 VAYELNRKDKDEI
+449 VAYELNYKDRDEI
-462 NQLNLTDEEAI
+462 KQLNLTDEDVI
-473 QYIYDNILGNYFKDG
+473 QYIYDNILGNYYKDG

-498 VLIRRFQKAI
+498 VLIKRFQIAI

-521 AMWLFNVTRA
+521 AMWLFNVKRA
-531 RISEDIDINID
+531 RIPEEVDIKID

-547 RIEKNENQKEAVR
+547 RIENNENQKEAVR
-560 KMIAAPDLCLIQGP
+560 KMISAPDLCLIQGP

-593 GDRILV
+593 GDRVLV

-631 KRKVEDI
+631 KRRVDDKI
-638 STKKFGEDEALKYYY
+638 TNKFGEDEALKYYY
-653 NALST
+653 NALSN
-658 QLSKNWIDLWDS
+658 QLSKTWIDLWDS
-670 MESDGL
+670 MESDGI

-687 FQQDIANLNQE
+687 FQQDFASINQE
-698 LTTVNNKYVESKE
+698 LTVVNKKYIESKE
-711 YLKSLN
+711 YLDSLN
-717 MQLEKINEDNIRIE
+717 KQLKIINDDSIKLEAD
-731 KDREQYRLAVECF
+731 KEQYRLAVECF
-744 NDEGDSQFYLSKDL
+744 NGENDLQFYLSEDL
-758 LRIFEK
+758 IRIFEK
-764 ELNKLIEK
+764 ELNNLIERTIK
-772 TTKIGI
+772 TGI
-778 FLVENILDVD
+778 ILVEERLNVD
-788 KVGLSKTQVDVYL
+788 EMGLYKVQNDVYL
-801 LSKNLKTLKGICQ
+801 ISKRLKTLKGLYK
-814 KIHNVKDNDSSN
+814 KIQNSKGDDRRHDS
-826 DGDILILH
+826 DILILN
-834 SQLAEIKENLF
+834 SQLAEINENLLV
-845 ECITNGDEDEK
+845 CIKNEDEEGKRDCINK
-856 IDFYRKKIKSIQ
+856 ISTIQ
-868 LQIDTMK
+868 LQIDK
-875 YSSSVVSISEIE
+875 LQHSSSVVSISETE
-887 KKILNKNII
+887 KIILHKNII
-896 DNINNEPQKWLKVFS
+896 EGINNDDPEKWSNTFAE
-911 DIIKQWEQSISLV
+911 IIKQWDQSIDLSL
-924 LNTVKNAVD
+924 NKIKNIIN
-933 SRRSI
+933 SRKSI
-938 DATDVINRKV
+938 DTTDIFNHKK
-948 ATEGVIVEIKEKI
+948 ATESKIVEIKEKI
-961 KRIKSQQLSKS
+961 NEIKSQQLSKS
-972 QTLLKLREKYGIDAT
+972 QTLLKLREKYGINTT
-987 NSEEIISYIKQMKE
+987 NAEEIISYIKQLKE
-1001 SNSNKLNEH
+1001 RNLNKLNEH
-1010 RSFSNDWEKT
+1010 RSLRDDWEKT
-1020 IREFKVRLE
+1020 LREFKLRLE
-1029 DKDSFIYDQEYYQ
+1029 DKDSFKYDQEYYQ
-1042 QIYINACNVVGI
+1042 QIYVNACNVVGI
-1054 SCTDNMRNLS
+1054 SCTDNMKNLS

-1159 SENIKHSLLVQ
+1159 NETIKHSLLVQ
-1170 YRMHSDI
+1170 YRMHSNI

-1222 AYWIDS
+1222 AYWVDS

-1260 LKKIADSYRSK
+1260 LKKIAHSYKEK
-1271 GYSRE
+1271 GYSKE
-1276 NRKTV
+1276 NKKTV

-1291 NEIRDV
+1291 NEIREI
-1297 FREAKKDFDFSS
+1297 FREAKNYFDFSS

-1331 LVRNNK
+1331 LVRNNR

-1342 RHVVAFERINVA
+1342 KHVVAFERINVA

-1418 KIIVEYKELGG
+1418 KIVVEYKEMGG

>member
-1 MGNDKSIGIAKII
+1 MGNDKSMGIVKLIASFFNGEIGI
-14 ASIFNGK
+14 
-21 IGVTKATDSNVIKD
+21 TKATESNMIKD
-35 DKPNVVREKDDISI
+35 DKSNIIKEKNDLSTP
-49 QKSSSEILKQ
+49 KSSDKILEI
-59 DNITPEMFN
+59 DNER
-68 ISETK
+68 
-73 DIMQESIYDNGHY
+73 D
-86 SDEGA
+86 
-91 NYMNSDNINTNTN
+91 NYMNSENTYDIND
-104 TNSTSDTYEAIDFIE
+104 TSETYTVNDYVE
-119 NNKDEEIDNSGL
+119 NNIKDEEVDNSDI
-131 SIHGQ
+131 SMHGY

-150 RLKTSENNLIKK
+150 RLKTSQVNLLKK
-162 FPKLK
+162 FPKLY
-167 ELSSADIMQKIL
+167 ELPSETLMQNIL
-179 DGIFPEGFQK
+179 DGVFTEGFQK

-194 NLTFTGKNGYD
+194 NLTFTHKNGYD
-205 VKVLGIRPERMPG
+205 IKVLGIRPERTPG
-218 DFLTEYLPDNVS
+218 DFLEDYLPNNVS

-246 VFEVMNT
+246 VFEVMDT
-253 EQLDFEVDVV
+253 EQLDFEVDVN
-263 ATPYQTPDKIHINF
+263 ATPYRTPDKIRMNF

-282 TNAGSITEYTEEK
+282 ANAGSLTQYTEEK
-295 LEEWNRYLD
+295 LEEWNQYLD

-320 KTGFDEEK
+320 KIGFDEK
-328 MRLNFWLVFED
+328 QMRLNFWLVFEN
-339 QDKFKVF
+339 QDIFKAF

-355 VFDNSYSKDQWHFD
+355 VFDNSYSKDPWHFD
-369 FAGDI
+369 FAGDM
-374 NNTKKRFR
+374 NNTRQRFR

-387 RYRGVVRE
+387 RYRGIVSE
-395 YYLINNREEIN
+395 YYLKNNRDETINSDITENYFFDDVISVNDDEE
-406 DNNILDNYSFTEE
+406 
-419 KISIDND
+419 
-426 NENEH
+426 NEN
-431 DISIENIYDAY
+431 DVSIENIYNAY
-442 SNPYVVQ
+442 SNPYIVQ
-449 VAYELNRKDKDEI
+449 VAYELNYKDRDEI
-462 NQLNLTDEEAI
+462 KQLNLTDEDVI
-473 QYIYDNILGNYFKDG
+473 QYIYDNILGNYYKDG

-498 VLIRRFQKAI
+498 VLIKRFQIAI

-521 AMWLFNVTRA
+521 AMWLFNVKRA
-531 RISEDIDINID
+531 RIPEEVDIKID

-547 RIEKNENQKEAVR
+547 RIENNENQKEAVR
-560 KMIAAPDLCLIQGP
+560 KMISAPDLCLIQGP

-593 GDRILV
+593 GDRVLV

-631 KRKVEDI
+631 KRRVDDKI
-638 STKKFGEDEALKYYY
+638 TNKFGEDEALKYYY
-653 NALST
+653 NALSN
-658 QLSKNWIDLWDS
+658 QLSKTWIDLWDS
-670 MESDGL
+670 MESDGI

-687 FQQDIANLNQE
+687 FQQDLASINQE
-698 LTTVNNKYVESKE
+698 LTVVNKKYIESKE
-711 YLKSLN
+711 YLDSLN
-717 MQLEKINEDNIRIE
+717 KQLKIINDDSIKLEAD
-731 KDREQYRLAVECF
+731 KEQYRLAVECF
-744 NDEGDSQFYLSKDL
+744 NGENDLQFYLSEDL
-758 LRIFEK
+758 IRIFEK
-764 ELNKLIEK
+764 ELNNLIERTIK
-772 TTKIGI
+772 TGI
-778 FLVENILDVD
+778 ILVEERLNVD
-788 KVGLSKTQVDVYL
+788 EMGLYKVQNDVYL
-801 LSKNLKTLKGICQ
+801 ISKRLKTLKGLYK
-814 KIHNVKDNDSSN
+814 KIQNSKGDDRRHDS
-826 DGDILILH
+826 DILILN
-834 SQLAEIKENLF
+834 SQLAEINENLLV
-845 ECITNGDEDEK
+845 CIKNEDEEGKRDCINK
-856 IDFYRKKIKSIQ
+856 ISTIQ
-868 LQIDTMK
+868 LQIDK
-875 YSSSVVSISEIE
+875 LQHSSSVVSISETE
-887 KKILNKNII
+887 KIILHKNII
-896 DNINNEPQKWLKVFS
+896 EGINNDDPEKWSNTFAE
-911 DIIKQWEQSISLV
+911 IIKQWDQSIDLSL
-924 LNTVKNAVD
+924 NKIKNIIN
-933 SRRSI
+933 SRKSI
-938 DATDVINRKV
+938 DTTDIFNHKK
-948 ATEGVIVEIKEKI
+948 ATESKIVEIKEKI
-961 KRIKSQQLSKS
+961 NEIKSQQLSKS
-972 QTLLKLREKYGIDAT
+972 QTLLKLREKYGINTT
-987 NSEEIISYIKQMKE
+987 NAEEIISYIKQLKE
-1001 SNSNKLNEH
+1001 RNLNKLNEH
-1010 RSFSNDWEKT
+1010 RSLRDDWEKT
-1020 IREFKVRLE
+1020 LREFKLRLE
-1029 DKDSFIYDQEYYQ
+1029 DKDSFKYDQEYYQ
-1042 QIYINACNVVGI
+1042 QIYVNACNVVGI
-1054 SCTDNMRNLS
+1054 SCTDNMKNLS

-1118 ELVESQEDTPE
+1118 ELVESQKDTPE

-1159 SENIKHSLLVQ
+1159 NETIKHSLLVQ
-1170 YRMHSDI
+1170 YRMHSNI

-1222 AYWIDS
+1222 AYWVDS

-1260 LKKIADSYRSK
+1260 LKKIAHSYKEK
-1271 GYSRE
+1271 GYSKE
-1276 NRKTV
+1276 NKKTV

-1291 NEIRDV
+1291 NEIREI
-1297 FREAKKDFDFSS
+1297 FREAKNYFDFSS

-1331 LVRNNK
+1331 LVRNNR

-1342 RHVVAFERINVA
+1342 KHVVAFERINVA

-1418 KIIVEYKELGG
+1418 KIVVEYKEMGG

>member
-1 MGNDKSIGIAKII
+1 MENDKTIGIAKLIT
-14 ASIFNGK
+14 SFFNGG
-21 IGVTKATDSNVIKD
+21 IGITKATESNEIKD
-35 DKPNVVREKDDISI
+35 DKSNIIKEKNDLSTP
-49 QKSSSEILKQ
+49 KSSDEILEI
-59 DNITPEMFN
+59 D
-68 ISETK
+68 
-73 DIMQESIYDNGHY
+73 
-86 SDEGA
+86 
-91 NYMNSDNINTNTN
+91 NYMNSENTYDIDD
-104 TNSTSDTYEAIDFIE
+104 TSETYTVNDYVE
-119 NNKDEEIDNSGL
+119 NNIKDEEVDNSDI
-131 SIHGQ
+131 SMHGY

-150 RLKTSENNLIKK
+150 RLKTSQVNLLKK
-162 FPKLK
+162 FPKLY
-167 ELSSADIMQKIL
+167 ELPSETLMQIIL
-179 DGIFPEGFQK
+179 DGVFTEGFQK

-194 NLTFTGKNGYD
+194 NLTFTHKNGYD
-205 VKVLGIRPERMPG
+205 IKVLGIRPERTPG
-218 DFLTEYLPDNVS
+218 DFLEDYLPNNVS

-246 VFEVMNT
+246 VFEVMDT
-253 EQLDFEVDVV
+253 EQLDFEVDVN
-263 ATPYQTPDKIHINF
+263 ATPYRTPDKIRMNF

-282 TNAGSITEYTEEK
+282 ANAGSLTQYTEEK
-295 LEEWNRYLD
+295 LEEWNQYLD

-320 KTGFDEEK
+320 KIGFDEKE
-328 MRLNFWLVFED
+328 MRLNFWLVFEN
-339 QDKFKVF
+339 QDIFKAF

-355 VFDNSYSKDQWHFD
+355 VFDNSYSKDPWHFD
-369 FAGDI
+369 FAGDV
-374 NNTKKRFR
+374 NNTRQRFR

-387 RYRGVVRE
+387 RYRGIVSE
-395 YYLINNREEIN
+395 YYLKNNRDETINSDITESHFFDDDISVNDDEE
-406 DNNILDNYSFTEE
+406 
-419 KISIDND
+419 
-426 NENEH
+426 NEN
-431 DISIENIYDAY
+431 DVSIENIYNAY
-442 SNPYVVQ
+442 SNPYIVQ
-449 VAYELNRKDKDEI
+449 VAYELNHKDRDEI
-462 NQLNLTDEEAI
+462 KQLNLTDEEAI
-473 QYIYDNILGNYFKDG
+473 QYIYENILGNYYKDG

-498 VLIRRFQKAI
+498 VLIKRFQIAI

-521 AMWLFNVTRA
+521 AMWLFNVKRA
-531 RISEDIDINID
+531 RIPEEVDIKID

-547 RIEKNENQKEAVR
+547 RIENNENQKEAVR
-560 KMIAAPDLCLIQGP
+560 KMISAPDLCLIQGP

-593 GDRILV
+593 GDRVLV

-631 KRKVEDI
+631 KRRVDDKI
-638 STKKFGEDEALKYYY
+638 TNKFGEDEALKYYY
-653 NALST
+653 NALSN
-658 QLSKNWIDLWDS
+658 QLSKTWIDLWDS
-670 MESDGL
+670 MESDGI

-687 FQQDIANLNQE
+687 FQQDLASLNQE
-698 LTTVNNKYVESKE
+698 LTVVNKEYIESKE
-711 YLKSLN
+711 YLDSLN
-717 MQLEKINEDNIRIE
+717 KQLKIINDDSIRLE
-731 KDREQYRLAVECF
+731 ADKEQYRLAVECF
-744 NDEGDSQFYLSKDL
+744 NGENDLQFYLSEDL
-758 LRIFEK
+758 IRIFEK
-764 ELNKLIEK
+764 ELNNLIER
-772 TTKIGI
+772 TIKIGV
-778 FLVENILDVD
+778 FLVDECLNIDEMGLF
-788 KVGLSKTQVDVYL
+788 KVQTDVYL
-801 LSKNLKTLKGICQ
+801 VFKKLKILKELYKKIQNSKRDDRR
-814 KIHNVKDNDSSN
+814 HDS
-826 DGDILILH
+826 DILILN
-834 SQLAEIKENLF
+834 SQLAEINENLLV
-845 ECITNGDEDEK
+845 CIKNEDEEGKRDCINK
-856 IDFYRKKIKSIQ
+856 ISSIQ
-868 LQIDTMK
+868 LQIDK
-875 YSSSVVSISEIE
+875 LQHSSSVVSISETE
-887 KKILNKNII
+887 KIILHKNII
-896 DNINNEPQKWLKVFS
+896 EGINNDDPEKWLNTFAE
-911 DIIKQWEQSISLV
+911 IIKQWDQSIDLSL
-924 LNTVKNAVD
+924 NKIKNIIN
-933 SRRSI
+933 SRKSI
-938 DATDVINRKV
+938 DTTDIFNNKE
-948 ATEGVIVEIKEKI
+948 ATESKIVEIKEKI
-961 KRIKSQQLSKS
+961 NKIKSQQLSKS
-972 QTLLKLREKYGIDAT
+972 QTLLKLREKYGINTT
-987 NSEEIISYIKQMKE
+987 NAEEIISYIKQLKE
-1001 SNSNKLNEH
+1001 SNLNKLNEH
-1010 RSFSNDWEKT
+1010 RSFRDDWEKT
-1020 IREFKVRLE
+1020 LREFKLRLE
-1029 DKDSFIYDQEYYQ
+1029 DKDSFKYDQEYYQ
-1042 QIYINACNVVGI
+1042 QIYVNACNVVGI
-1054 SCTDNMRNLS
+1054 SCTDNMKNLS

-1159 SENIKHSLLVQ
+1159 SETIKHSLLVQ

-1222 AYWIDS
+1222 AYWVDS

-1260 LKKIADSYRSK
+1260 LKKIAHSYKEK
-1271 GYSRE
+1271 GYSKE
-1276 NRKTV
+1276 NKKTV

-1291 NEIRDV
+1291 NEIREI
-1297 FREAKKDFDFSS
+1297 FREAKNYFDFSS

-1331 LVRNNK
+1331 LVRNNR

-1342 RHVVAFERINVA
+1342 KHVVAFERINVA

-1418 KIIVEYKELGG
+1418 KIVVEYKEMGG

>member
-1 MGNDKSIGIAKII
+1 MENDKTIGIVKLI
-14 ASIFNGK
+14 ASFFNGG
-21 IGVTKATDSNVIKD
+21 IGITKATESNVIKD
-35 DKPNVVREKDDISI
+35 DKSNIIKEKNDLSI
-49 QKSSSEILKQ
+49 PKSSDEILEI
-59 DNITPEMFN
+59 DNER
-68 ISETK
+68 
-73 DIMQESIYDNGHY
+73 D
-86 SDEGA
+86 
-91 NYMNSDNINTNTN
+91 NYMNSENTYDIND
-104 TNSTSDTYEAIDFIE
+104 TSETSETYIVNDYVE
-119 NNKDEEIDNSGL
+119 NNIKDEEVDNSDI
-131 SIHGQ
+131 SMHGY

-144 ENERRN
+144 ENKRRN
-150 RLKTSENNLIKK
+150 RLKTSQINLLKK
-162 FPKLK
+162 FPKLY
-167 ELSSADIMQKIL
+167 ELPSETLMQNIL
-179 DGIFPEGFQK
+179 DGVFTEGFQK

-194 NLTFTGKNGYD
+194 NLTFTHKNGYD
-205 VKVLGIRPERMPG
+205 IKVLGIRPERTPG
-218 DFLTEYLPDNVS
+218 DFLEDYLPNNVS

-235 HISGKVFRVDS
+235 HIAGKEFRVDS
-246 VFEVMNT
+246 VYEVMDT
-253 EQLDFEVDVV
+253 EQLDFEVDVN
-263 ATPYQTPDKIHINF
+263 ATPYRTPDKIRMNF

-282 TNAGSITEYTEEK
+282 ANAGSLTQYTEEK
-295 LEEWNRYLD
+295 LEEWNQYLD

-320 KTGFDEEK
+320 KIGFDENK
-328 MRLNFWLVFED
+328 MRLNFWLVFEN
-339 QDKFKVF
+339 QDIFKAF

-355 VFDNSYSKDQWHFD
+355 VFDNSYSKDPWHFD
-369 FAGDI
+369 FAGDM
-374 NNTKKRFR
+374 NNTRQRFR

-387 RYRGVVRE
+387 RYRGIVSE
-395 YYLINNREEIN
+395 YYLKNNRNKIIDSDSTENHFFDDDISIN
-406 DNNILDNYSFTEE
+406 DDEE
-419 KISIDND
+419 
-426 NENEH
+426 NEN
-431 DISIENIYDAY
+431 DVSIENIYNAY
-442 SNPYVVQ
+442 SNPYIVQ
-449 VAYELNRKDKDEI
+449 VAYELNHKDMDEI
-462 NQLNLTDEEAI
+462 KQLNLNDEEAI
-473 QYIYDNILGNYFKDG
+473 QYIYNNILGNYYKDG

-498 VLIRRFQKAI
+498 VLIKRFQIAI

-521 AMWLFNVTRA
+521 AMWLFNVKRA
-531 RISEDIDINID
+531 RIPEEIDIKID

-547 RIEKNENQKEAVR
+547 RIENNENQKEAVR
-560 KMIAAPDLCLIQGP
+560 KMISAPDLCLIQGP

-593 GDRILV
+593 GDRVLV

-631 KRKVEDI
+631 KRRVDDKI
-638 STKKFGEDEALKYYY
+638 TNKFGEDEALKYYY
-653 NALST
+653 NALSN
-658 QLSKNWIDLWDS
+658 QLSKTWIDLWDS
-670 MESDGL
+670 MESDGI

-687 FQQDIANLNQE
+687 FQQDLASLNQE
-698 LTTVNNKYVESKE
+698 LTVVNKKYIESKE
-711 YLKSLN
+711 YLDSLN
-717 MQLEKINEDNIRIE
+717 KQLEIINGDSIKLEAD
-731 KDREQYRLAVECF
+731 KKQYRLAVECF
-744 NDEGDSQFYLSKDL
+744 NGENDLQFYLSEDL
-758 LRIFEK
+758 IRIFEK
-764 ELNKLIEK
+764 ELNNLIERTIK
-772 TTKIGI
+772 TGI
-778 FLVENILDVD
+778 ILVEERLNVD
-788 KVGLSKTQVDVYL
+788 EMGLYKVQNDVYL
-801 LSKNLKTLKGICQ
+801 ISKRLKTLKGLYK
-814 KIHNVKDNDSSN
+814 KIQNSKGDDRRHDS
-826 DGDILILH
+826 DILILN
-834 SQLAEIKENLF
+834 SQLAEINENLLI
-845 ECITNGDEDEK
+845 CIKNEDEEGKRDCINK
-856 IDFYRKKIKSIQ
+856 ISSIQ
-868 LQIDTMK
+868 LQIDK
-875 YSSSVVSISEIE
+875 LQHSSSVVSISETE
-887 KKILNKNII
+887 KIILHKNII
-896 DNINNEPQKWLKVFS
+896 EGINNDDPEKWSNTFAE
-911 DIIKQWEQSISLV
+911 IIKQWDQSIDLSL
-924 LNTVKNAVD
+924 NKIKNIIN
-933 SRRSI
+933 SRKSI
-938 DATDVINRKV
+938 DTTDIFNHQK
-948 ATEGVIVEIKEKI
+948 ATESKIVEIKEKI
-961 KRIKSQQLSKS
+961 NEIKSQQLSKS
-972 QTLLKLREKYGIDAT
+972 QTLLKLREKYGINTT
-987 NSEEIISYIKQMKE
+987 NAEEIISYIKQLKE
-1001 SNSNKLNEH
+1001 SNLNKLNEH
-1010 RSFSNDWEKT
+1010 RSLRDDWEKT
-1020 IREFKVRLE
+1020 LREFKLRLV
-1029 DKDSFIYDQEYYQ
+1029 DKDSFKYDQEYYQ
-1042 QIYINACNVVGI
+1042 QIYVNACNVVGI
-1054 SCTDNMRNLS
+1054 SCTDNMKNLS

-1118 ELVESQEDTPE
+1118 ELVESQDDTPE

-1159 SENIKHSLLVQ
+1159 SETIKHSLLVQ

-1222 AYWIDS
+1222 AYWVDS

-1260 LKKIADSYRSK
+1260 LKKIAHSYKEK
-1271 GYSRE
+1271 GYSKE
-1276 NRKTV
+1276 NKKTV

-1291 NEIRDV
+1291 NEIREI
-1297 FREAKKDFDFSS
+1297 FREAKNYFDFSS

-1331 LVRNNK
+1331 LVRNNR

-1342 RHVVAFERINVA
+1342 KHVVAFERINVA

-1418 KIIVEYKELGG
+1418 KIVDEYKEMGG